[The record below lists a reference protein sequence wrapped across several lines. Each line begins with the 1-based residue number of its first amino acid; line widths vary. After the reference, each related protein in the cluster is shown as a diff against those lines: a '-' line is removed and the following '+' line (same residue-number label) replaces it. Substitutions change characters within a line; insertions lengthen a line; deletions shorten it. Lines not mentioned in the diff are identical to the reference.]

1 MRLKAIKLAGFK
13 SFVDPTT
20 VSLPGKTCAVVGPN
34 GCGKSNIID
43 AVRWVMGESSARQLR
58 GEALTDVIF
67 NGSSARQPT
76 AMASIELL
84 FDNSDGRIG
93 GAYASYGEIAIRR
106 EVARDAQSN
115 YYLNGNRCRRRD
127 VMDIFLGTG
136 FGPRSYSIIEQG
148 MISQMVEAKPEEL
161 RNYLEEAA
169 GISKYRERRR
179 ETENRIKHT
188 VENLDRL
195 NDIRDELDRQLAHL
209 KRQSRNAE
217 KYRKF
222 KEEERGNSAALYT
235 IKLKALETDLAE
247 REKTLSQLDLQNE
260 SNRTEL
266 QRLDTALEKGRAE
279 QSRTTDKFNDTQGK
293 YYKLGTDIAR
303 LEEGMQ
309 FNRERIVQLGQDRK
323 GVVLRQSEALTQLEM
338 DEVEIQSLQERVS
351 AKKPELE
358 AAEVEFERVS
368 SELTT
373 NESSVTELQ
382 RLWDE
387 FSVRANTNDAEIHV
401 QESQVEHLD
410 QVLLRLRARRDEL
423 GTHDPITGSTTSS
436 LSDLAEQVEHV
447 QAMINALAA
456 DFEACI
462 EALRLARDEVAE
474 RERSLEEARNS
485 VQSMRHELASLSA
498 LQQAALGTEGT
509 ETDAWIDGHG
519 LSEAFRLRDG
529 LKVTSGWER
538 AVEAVLG
545 NDLMAVSVDDIT
557 TFTDKVTDLK
567 GGEVTLYQASS
578 DVDDRSIS
586 TLRPLAAYVEDTDAT
601 LGGLLD
607 GILAA
612 ESMEEALLARSGLQP
627 GESVILANGVWFGR
641 DWLRF
646 RQADKS
652 GQGVIE
658 RSHALEVLERD
669 VEDAEAG
676 LAERQEDLTL
686 MKNQVQALE
695 TERDGLQTRQAELS
709 NKLSSVKTDHGVN
722 RVREEEAAAR
732 RTLNKKEQRELE
744 GQIKQESEKLEES
757 RAKLVGLVDEA
768 DRQRE
773 ERDELTSSRDLG
785 IEQLESARVASHSVR
800 ENYHALKLEYQS
812 LESSL
817 QASET
822 ARRRLLTQLEELDQR
837 LQDIDKSLA
846 DNERPLPALKN
857 QLESVLS
864 ERKNVD
870 RELSSV
876 RDRMEVIDVEIAMQ
890 QAQRQDADVRIE
902 ETRRQ
907 LDDLRVDRESVV
919 VKLANVRQQLDQTG
933 ITVEDALVGVAPDVT
948 EEELVTALDLIGRRV
963 DRLGAINLAA
973 IDEFE
978 EQSERKQ
985 YLDTQHADLEEALD
999 TLKSAI
1005 KRIDRETRS
1014 RFKETF
1020 DEVNGHLKIIFPK
1033 VFGGG
1038 HAQLELTGEDL
1049 LDTGIKLMARPP
1061 GKRNAN
1067 VHLLSGGEKAMTAV
1081 ALVFAIFH
1089 LNPSPVCLLDEVD
1102 APLDDA
1108 NVVRFADL
1116 IEEMSSE
1123 VQFVVITH
1131 NKLTMEM
1138 ADHLLGVTMN
1148 EPGVSRLVSVDVEQ
1162 AAEMAVG

>member
-67 NGSSARQPT
+67 NGSSTRQPT

-84 FDNSDGRIG
+84 FDNSDARIG

-106 EVARDAQSN
+106 EVARDAQST

-148 MISQMVEAKPEEL
+148 MISQLVEAKPEEL

-179 ETENRIKHT
+179 ETENRIKRT

-217 KYRKF
+217 KYRQF
-222 KEEERGNSAALYT
+222 REEERGTTAALYS
-235 IKLKALETDLAE
+235 IKLRALEAGLAVHEAKLSDLELESE
-247 REKTLSQLDLQNE
+247 R
-260 SNRTEL
+260 NRTEL
-266 QRLDTALEKGRAE
+266 QSLDTSLEKARAE
-279 QSRTTDKFNDTQGK
+279 QSETTDKFNDTQGK

-303 LEEGMQ
+303 LEEGIQ
-309 FNRERIVQLGQDRK
+309 FNQERISQLSQDRK
-323 GVVLRQSEALTQLEM
+323 GVVVRQAETATQLEM
-338 DEVEIQSLQERVS
+338 DDAEILSLQEGVL
-351 AKKPELE
+351 AKKPEVE
-358 AAEVEFERVS
+358 AVEVDFERVS
-368 SELTT
+368 SELTD
-373 NESSVTELQ
+373 NESSVIELQ
-382 RLWDE
+382 SLWDE
-387 FSVRANTNDAEIHV
+387 FSARASANDAEIHV
-401 QESQVEHLD
+401 QESRVEHLD
-410 QVLLRLRARRDEL
+410 QVLLRLRARRDQL
-423 GTHDPITGSTTSS
+423 YTDHPGSGSEASS
-436 LSDLAEQVEHV
+436 LRDLAEQVEHV
-447 QAMINALAA
+447 QGTVNALAV
-456 DFEACI
+456 DFEACV
-462 EALRLARDEVAE
+462 EALRLARDNVVE
-474 RERSLEEARNS
+474 RERSLEEARIS
-485 VQSMRHELASLSA
+485 VQAMRHELASLSA
-498 LQQAALGTEGT
+498 LQQATLGAEGT
-509 ETDAWIDGHG
+509 ETEAWLVGHG
-519 LSEAFRLRDG
+519 LSEALRIRDG
-529 LKVTSGWER
+529 LKVTAGWER
-538 AVEAVLG
+538 AVEVALG
-545 NDLMAVSVDDIT
+545 TDLMAVSVDDIT
-557 TFTDKVTDLK
+557 TFADGVTDLA
-567 GGEVTLYQASS
+567 GGEVTLYQTSS
-578 DVDDRSIS
+578 ADDH
-586 TLRPLAAYVEDTDAT
+586 LVGELQPLSAHVEDMDAS

-607 GILAA
+607 GIFAA
-612 ESMEEALLARSGLQP
+612 ESLEEAVLARTKLRP

-646 RQADKS
+646 RQVDKS

-658 RSHALEVLERD
+658 RGHALEELEHE
-669 VEDAEAG
+669 VEDAEAR
-676 LAERQEDLTL
+676 LAELQEDLTL

-695 TERDGLQTRQAELS
+695 TERDGLQTRQAEFS
-709 NKLSSVKTDHGVN
+709 NKLSSVKTDHSVN
-722 RVREEEAAAR
+722 RVREEEAVAR

-744 GQIKQESEKLEES
+744 SQIKQESTKLEES
-757 RAKLVGLVDEA
+757 RLNLISLVGEA
-768 DRQRE
+768 DQLRD
-773 ERDELTSSRDLG
+773 ERDELTRSRDRG
-785 IEQLESARVASHSVR
+785 IEQLESARGASNSVR
-800 ENYHALKLEYQS
+800 DYYHTLKLEYQS

-817 QASET
+817 QACEN
-822 ARRRLLTQLEELDQR
+822 ARRRLLTQRGELDQR
-837 LQDIDKSLA
+837 LQDIDNSLS
-846 DNERPLPALKN
+846 DNERPLPTLKK

-864 ERKNVD
+864 ERKNID
-870 RELSSV
+870 GELSSV
-876 RDRMEVIDVEIAMQ
+876 RDRMEVIDGEIAMQ
-890 QAQRQDADVRIE
+890 QAKRQDADTRIE
-902 ETRRQ
+902 ETRRR
-907 LDDLRVDRESVV
+907 LEERRIDREGVV

-933 ITVEDALVGVAPDVT
+933 ITAEDALVAVAPEVT
-948 EEELVTALDLIGRRV
+948 EDELVAALELIGRRI

-973 IDEFE
+973 IEEFE
-978 EQSERKQ
+978 EKSERKQ
-985 YLDTQHADLEEALD
+985 YLDKQHVDLEEALD
-999 TLKSAI
+999 TLNAVI

-1014 RFKETF
+1014 RFKATY
-1020 DEVNGHLKIIFPK
+1020 DEVNGHLKTIFPK

-1049 LDTGIKLMARPP
+1049 LDTGITLMARPP

-1081 ALVFAIFH
+1081 ALVFAIFQ

>member
-67 NGSSARQPT
+67 NGSSTRQPT

-84 FDNSDGRIG
+84 FDNSDARIG

-106 EVARDAQSN
+106 EVARDAQST

-148 MISQMVEAKPEEL
+148 MISQLVEAKPEEL

-179 ETENRIKHT
+179 ETENRIKRT

-217 KYRKF
+217 KYRQF
-222 KEEERGNSAALYT
+222 REEERGTTAALYT
-235 IKLKALETDLAE
+235 IKLRALEAGLAVHEAKLSDLELESE
-247 REKTLSQLDLQNE
+247 R
-260 SNRTEL
+260 NRTEL
-266 QRLDTALEKGRAE
+266 QSLDTSLEKARAE
-279 QSRTTDKFNDTQGK
+279 QSETTDKFNDTQGK

-303 LEEGMQ
+303 LEEGIQ
-309 FNRERIVQLGQDRK
+309 FNQERISQLSQDRK
-323 GVVLRQSEALTQLEM
+323 GVVVRQAETATQLEM
-338 DEVEIQSLQERVS
+338 DDAEILSLQEGVL
-351 AKKPELE
+351 AKKPEIE
-358 AAEVEFERVS
+358 AVEVDFERVS
-368 SELTT
+368 SELTD
-373 NESSVTELQ
+373 NESSVIELQ
-382 RLWDE
+382 SLWDE
-387 FSVRANTNDAEIHV
+387 FSARASANDAEIHV
-401 QESQVEHLD
+401 QESRVEHLD
-410 QVLLRLRARRDEL
+410 QVLLRLRARRDQL
-423 GTHDPITGSTTSS
+423 YTDHPGSGSEASS
-436 LSDLAEQVEHV
+436 LRDLAEQVEHV
-447 QAMINALAA
+447 QGTVNALAV
-456 DFEACI
+456 DFEACV
-462 EALRLARDEVAE
+462 EALRLARDNVVE
-474 RERSLEEARNS
+474 RERSLEEARIS
-485 VQSMRHELASLSA
+485 VQAMRHELASLSA
-498 LQQAALGTEGT
+498 LQQATLGAEGT
-509 ETDAWIDGHG
+509 ETEAWLVGHG
-519 LSEAFRLRDG
+519 LSEALRIRDG
-529 LKVTSGWER
+529 LKVTAGWER
-538 AVEAVLG
+538 AVEVALG
-545 NDLMAVSVDDIT
+545 TDLMAVSVDDIT
-557 TFTDKVTDLK
+557 TFADGVTDLA
-567 GGEVTLYQASS
+567 GGEVTLYQTSS
-578 DVDDRSIS
+578 ADDH
-586 TLRPLAAYVEDTDAT
+586 LVGELQPLSAHVEDMDAS

-607 GILAA
+607 GIFAA
-612 ESMEEALLARSGLQP
+612 ESMEEAVLARTKLRP

-646 RQADKS
+646 RQVDKS

-658 RSHALEVLERD
+658 RGHALEELEHE
-669 VEDAEAG
+669 VEDAEAR
-676 LAERQEDLTL
+676 LAELQEDLTL

-695 TERDGLQTRQAELS
+695 TERDGLQTRQAEFS
-709 NKLSSVKTDHGVN
+709 NKLSSVKTDHSVN
-722 RVREEEAAAR
+722 RVREEEAVAR

-744 GQIKQESEKLEES
+744 SQIKQESTKLEES
-757 RAKLVGLVDEA
+757 RLNLISLVGEA
-768 DRQRE
+768 DQLRD
-773 ERDELTSSRDLG
+773 ERDELTRSRDRG
-785 IEQLESARVASHSVR
+785 IEQLESARGASNSVR
-800 ENYHALKLEYQS
+800 DYYHTLKLEYQS

-817 QASET
+817 QACEN
-822 ARRRLLTQLEELDQR
+822 ARRRLLTQRGELDQR
-837 LQDIDKSLA
+837 LQDIDNSLS
-846 DNERPLPALKN
+846 DNERPLPTLKK

-864 ERKNVD
+864 ERKNID
-870 RELSSV
+870 GELSSV
-876 RDRMEVIDVEIAMQ
+876 RDRMEVIDGEIAMQ
-890 QAQRQDADVRIE
+890 QAKRQDADTRIE
-902 ETRRQ
+902 ETRRR
-907 LDDLRVDRESVV
+907 LEERRIDREGVV

-933 ITVEDALVGVAPDVT
+933 ITAEDALVAVAPEVT
-948 EEELVTALDLIGRRV
+948 EDELVTALELIGRRI

-973 IDEFE
+973 IEEFE
-978 EQSERKQ
+978 EKSERKQ
-985 YLDTQHADLEEALD
+985 YLDKQHVDLEEALD
-999 TLKSAI
+999 TLNAVI

-1014 RFKETF
+1014 RFKATY
-1020 DEVNGHLKIIFPK
+1020 DEVNGHLKTIFPK

-1049 LDTGIKLMARPP
+1049 LDTGITLMARPP

-1081 ALVFAIFH
+1081 ALVFAIFQ

>member
-84 FDNSDGRIG
+84 FDNSDARIG

-106 EVARDAQSN
+106 EVARDAQST
-115 YYLNGNRCRRRD
+115 YYLNGSRCRRRD
-127 VMDIFLGTG
+127 VMDMFLGTG

-148 MISQMVEAKPEEL
+148 MISQLVEAKPEEL

-179 ETENRIKHT
+179 ETENRIKRT

-217 KYRKF
+217 KYRQF
-222 KEEERGNSAALYT
+222 REEEGTTTAALHT
-235 IKLKALETDLAE
+235 IRLRALEAGLAVHEEKLSALELENE
-247 REKTLSQLDLQNE
+247 R
-260 SNRTEL
+260 NRTEL
-266 QRLDTALEKGRAE
+266 QSLDTSLEKARAE
-279 QSRTTDKFNDTQGK
+279 QSETTDTFNDTQGK

-303 LEEGMQ
+303 LEEGIQ
-309 FNRERIVQLGQDRK
+309 FNQERISQLGEDRK
-323 GVVLRQSEALTQLEM
+323 GVVVRQAETTTQLEM
-338 DEVEIQSLQERVS
+338 DDAEIVSLQEGVL

-358 AAEVEFERVS
+358 AVEVDFERVS
-368 SELTT
+368 SELTA
-373 NESSVTELQ
+373 NESSVIELQ
-382 RLWDE
+382 RWWDE
-387 FSVRANTNDAEIHV
+387 FSARASANDAEIHV
-401 QESQVEHLD
+401 QESRVEHLD
-410 QVLLRLRARRDEL
+410 QVLLRLRARRDQL
-423 GTHDPITGSTTSS
+423 DTDLPGSGSEASS
-436 LSDLAEQVEHV
+436 LRDLAEQVEHV
-447 QAMINALAA
+447 QGTVNALAT

-462 EALRLARDEVAE
+462 EALRLARDNVVE
-474 RERSLEEARNS
+474 RERSLEEARIS
-485 VQSMRHELASLSA
+485 VQAMRHELASLSA
-498 LQQAALGTEGT
+498 LQDAARVGEGT
-509 ETDAWIDGHG
+509 ETDEWLVGHG
-519 LSEAFRLRDG
+519 LSEAARIRDD
-529 LKVTSGWER
+529 LKVTAGWER
-538 AVEAVLG
+538 AVEVALG
-545 NDLMAVSVDDIT
+545 TDLMAVSVDDIT
-557 TFTDKVTDLK
+557 TFADKVTDLA

-578 DVDDRSIS
+578 VDDHSIGE
-586 TLRPLAAYVEDTDAT
+586 LRPLAAYVEDTEAS

-607 GILAA
+607 GIFAA
-612 ESMEEALLARSGLQP
+612 ESMEDAVLARTKLRP

-646 RQADKS
+646 RQVEES

-658 RSHALEVLERD
+658 RGHALEVLEHE
-669 VEDAEAG
+669 VEDAEAR
-676 LAERQEDLTL
+676 LAELQEDLTL
-686 MKNQVQALE
+686 MKNQVQSLE

-722 RVREEEAAAR
+722 RVREEEAVAR
-732 RTLNKKEQRELE
+732 RTLNKTEQRELE
-744 GQIKQESEKLEES
+744 SQIKQESTKLEET
-757 RAKLVGLVDEA
+757 RFNLINLVAEA
-768 DRQRE
+768 DQLRD
-773 ERDELTSSRDLG
+773 ERDELTRSRDRG
-785 IEQLESARVASHSVR
+785 IEQLESARGASNSVR
-800 ENYHALKLEYQS
+800 DSYHTLRLEYQS

-817 QASET
+817 QACEN
-822 ARRRLLTQLEELDQR
+822 ARRRLLTQRGELDQR
-837 LQDIDKSLA
+837 LQDIDNSLS
-846 DNERPLPALKN
+846 DNERPLPTLKK
-857 QLESVLS
+857 QLEVVLS
-864 ERKNVD
+864 ERKNID
-870 RELSSV
+870 GELSSV
-876 RDRMEVIDVEIAMQ
+876 RDRMEVIDGEITMQ
-890 QAQRQDADVRIE
+890 QAKRGDTDTRIE
-902 ETRRQ
+902 ETRRR
-907 LDDLRVDRESVV
+907 LEECRIDREGLV
-919 VKLANVRQQLDQTG
+919 VKLENVRQQLDQTG
-933 ITVEDALVGVAPDVT
+933 ITAEDALVAVTPEVT
-948 EEELVTALDLIGRRV
+948 EDELVAALEQIGRRI

-973 IDEFE
+973 IEEFE

-985 YLDTQHADLEEALD
+985 YLDEQHADLEEALD
-999 TLKSAI
+999 TLNAAI

-1014 RFKETF
+1014 RFKATY
-1020 DEVNGHLKIIFPK
+1020 DEVNGHLKTIFPK

-1049 LDTGIKLMARPP
+1049 LDTGITLMARPP

-1081 ALVFAIFH
+1081 ALVFAIFQ

>member
-67 NGSSARQPT
+67 NGSSTRQPT

-84 FDNSDGRIG
+84 FDNSDARIG

-106 EVARDAQSN
+106 EVARDAQST

-148 MISQMVEAKPEEL
+148 MISQLVEAKPEEL

-179 ETENRIKHT
+179 ETENRIKRT

-217 KYRKF
+217 KYRQF
-222 KEEERGNSAALYT
+222 REEERGTTAALYT
-235 IKLKALETDLAE
+235 IKLRALEAGLAVHEAKLSDLELESE
-247 REKTLSQLDLQNE
+247 R
-260 SNRTEL
+260 NRTEL
-266 QRLDTALEKGRAE
+266 QSLDTSLEKARAE
-279 QSRTTDKFNDTQGK
+279 QSETTDKFNDTQGK

-303 LEEGMQ
+303 LEEGIQ
-309 FNRERIVQLGQDRK
+309 FNQERISQLSQDRK
-323 GVVLRQSEALTQLEM
+323 GVVVRQAETATQLEM
-338 DEVEIQSLQERVS
+338 DDAEILSLQEGVL
-351 AKKPELE
+351 AKKPEVE
-358 AAEVEFERVS
+358 AVEVDFERVS
-368 SELTT
+368 SELTD
-373 NESSVTELQ
+373 NESSVIELQ
-382 RLWDE
+382 SLWDE
-387 FSVRANTNDAEIHV
+387 FSARASANDAEIHV
-401 QESQVEHLD
+401 QESRVEHLD
-410 QVLLRLRARRDEL
+410 QVLLRLRARRDQL
-423 GTHDPITGSTTSS
+423 YTDHPGSGSEASS
-436 LSDLAEQVEHV
+436 LRDLAEQVEHV
-447 QAMINALAA
+447 QGTVNALAV
-456 DFEACI
+456 DFEACV
-462 EALRLARDEVAE
+462 EALRLARDNVVE
-474 RERSLEEARNS
+474 RERSLEEARIS
-485 VQSMRHELASLSA
+485 VQAMRHELASLSA
-498 LQQAALGTEGT
+498 LQQATLGAEGT
-509 ETDAWIDGHG
+509 ETEAWLVGHG
-519 LSEAFRLRDG
+519 LSEALRIRDG
-529 LKVTSGWER
+529 LKVTAGWER
-538 AVEAVLG
+538 AVEVALG
-545 NDLMAVSVDDIT
+545 TDLMAVSVDDIT
-557 TFTDKVTDLK
+557 TFADGVTDLA
-567 GGEVTLYQASS
+567 GGEVTLYQTSS
-578 DVDDRSIS
+578 ADDH
-586 TLRPLAAYVEDTDAT
+586 LVGELQPLSAHVEDMDAS

-607 GILAA
+607 GIFAA
-612 ESMEEALLARSGLQP
+612 ESMEEAVLARTKLRP

-646 RQADKS
+646 RQVDKS

-658 RSHALEVLERD
+658 RGHALEELEHE
-669 VEDAEAG
+669 VEDAEAR
-676 LAERQEDLTL
+676 LAELQEDLTL

-695 TERDGLQTRQAELS
+695 TERDGLQTRQAEFS
-709 NKLSSVKTDHGVN
+709 NKLSSVKTDHSVN
-722 RVREEEAAAR
+722 RVREEEAVAR

-744 GQIKQESEKLEES
+744 SQIKQESTKLEES
-757 RAKLVGLVDEA
+757 RLNLISLVGEA
-768 DRQRE
+768 DQLRD
-773 ERDELTSSRDLG
+773 ERDELTRSRDRG
-785 IEQLESARVASHSVR
+785 IEQLESARGASNSVR
-800 ENYHALKLEYQS
+800 DYYHTLKLEYQS

-817 QASET
+817 QACEN
-822 ARRRLLTQLEELDQR
+822 ARRRLLTQRGELDQR
-837 LQDIDKSLA
+837 LQDIDNSLS
-846 DNERPLPALKN
+846 DNERPLPTLKK

-864 ERKNVD
+864 ERKNID
-870 RELSSV
+870 GELSSV
-876 RDRMEVIDVEIAMQ
+876 RDRMEVIDGEIAMQ
-890 QAQRQDADVRIE
+890 QAKRQDADTRIE
-902 ETRRQ
+902 ETRRR
-907 LDDLRVDRESVV
+907 LEERRIDREGVV

-933 ITVEDALVGVAPDVT
+933 ITAEDALVAVAPEVT
-948 EEELVTALDLIGRRV
+948 EDELVAALELIGRRI

-973 IDEFE
+973 IEEFE
-978 EQSERKQ
+978 EKSERKQ
-985 YLDTQHADLEEALD
+985 YLDKQHVDLEEALD
-999 TLKSAI
+999 TLNAVI

-1014 RFKETF
+1014 RFKATY
-1020 DEVNGHLKIIFPK
+1020 DEVNGHLKTIFPK

-1049 LDTGIKLMARPP
+1049 LDTGITLMARPP

-1081 ALVFAIFH
+1081 ALVFAIFQ

>member
-76 AMASIELL
+76 AMASVELL

-303 LEEGMQ
+303 LEEGIQ
-309 FNRERIVQLGQDRK
+309 FNQERISQLSQDRK
-323 GVVLRQSEALTQLEM
+323 GVVVRQAETATQLEM
-338 DEVEIQSLQERVS
+338 DDAEILSLQEGVL
-351 AKKPELE
+351 AKKPEVE
-358 AAEVEFERVS
+358 AVEVDFERVS
-368 SELTT
+368 SELTD
-373 NESSVTELQ
+373 NESSVIELQ
-382 RLWDE
+382 SLWDE
-387 FSVRANTNDAEIHV
+387 FSARASANDAEIHV
-401 QESQVEHLD
+401 QESRVEHLD
-410 QVLLRLRARRDEL
+410 QVLLRLRARRDQL
-423 GTHDPITGSTTSS
+423 YTDHPGSGSEASS
-436 LSDLAEQVEHV
+436 LRDLAEQVEHV
-447 QAMINALAA
+447 QGTVNALAV
-456 DFEACI
+456 DFEACV
-462 EALRLARDEVAE
+462 EALRLARDNVVE
-474 RERSLEEARNS
+474 RERSLEEARIS
-485 VQSMRHELASLSA
+485 VQAMRHELASLSA
-498 LQQAALGTEGT
+498 LQQATLGAEGT
-509 ETDAWIDGHG
+509 ETEAWLVGHG
-519 LSEAFRLRDG
+519 LSEALRIRDG
-529 LKVTSGWER
+529 LKVTAGWER
-538 AVEAVLG
+538 AVEVALG
-545 NDLMAVSVDDIT
+545 TDLMAVSVDDIT
-557 TFTDKVTDLK
+557 TFADGVTDLA
-567 GGEVTLYQASS
+567 GGEVTLYQTSS
-578 DVDDRSIS
+578 ADDH
-586 TLRPLAAYVEDTDAT
+586 LVGELQPLSAYVEDMDAS

-607 GILAA
+607 GIFAA
-612 ESMEEALLARSGLQP
+612 ESMEEAVLARTKLRP

-646 RQADKS
+646 RQVDKS

-658 RSHALEVLERD
+658 RGHALEELEHE
-669 VEDAEAG
+669 VEDAEAR
-676 LAERQEDLTL
+676 LAELQEDLTL

-695 TERDGLQTRQAELS
+695 TERDGLQTRQAEFS
-709 NKLSSVKTDHGVN
+709 NKLSSVKTDHSVN
-722 RVREEEAAAR
+722 RVREEEAVAR

-744 GQIKQESEKLEES
+744 SQIKQESTKLEES
-757 RAKLVGLVDEA
+757 RLNLISLVGEA
-768 DRQRE
+768 DQLRD
-773 ERDELTSSRDLG
+773 ERDELTRSRDRG
-785 IEQLESARVASHSVR
+785 IEQLESARGASNSVR
-800 ENYHALKLEYQS
+800 DYYHTLKLEYQS

-817 QASET
+817 QACEN
-822 ARRRLLTQLEELDQR
+822 ARRRLLTQRGELDQR
-837 LQDIDKSLA
+837 LQDIDNSLS
-846 DNERPLPALKN
+846 DNERPLPTLKK

-864 ERKNVD
+864 ERKNID
-870 RELSSV
+870 GELSSV
-876 RDRMEVIDVEIAMQ
+876 RDRMEVIDGEIAMQ
-890 QAQRQDADVRIE
+890 QAKRQDADTRIE
-902 ETRRQ
+902 ETRRR
-907 LDDLRVDRESVV
+907 LEERRIDREGVV

-933 ITVEDALVGVAPDVT
+933 ITAEDALVAVAPEVT
-948 EEELVTALDLIGRRV
+948 EDELVAALELIGRRI

-973 IDEFE
+973 IEEFE
-978 EQSERKQ
+978 EKSERKQ
-985 YLDTQHADLEEALD
+985 YLDKQHVDLEEALD
-999 TLKSAI
+999 TLNAVI

-1014 RFKETF
+1014 RFKATY
-1020 DEVNGHLKIIFPK
+1020 DEVNGHLKTIFPK

-1049 LDTGIKLMARPP
+1049 LDTGITLMARPP

-1081 ALVFAIFH
+1081 ALVFAIFQ

>member
-67 NGSSARQPT
+67 NGSSTRQPT
-76 AMASIELL
+76 AMASVELL
-84 FDNSDGRIG
+84 FDNSDARIG

-106 EVARDAQSN
+106 EVARDAQSA

-148 MISQMVEAKPEEL
+148 MISQLVEAKPEEL

-217 KYRKF
+217 KYRQF
-222 KEEERGNSAALYT
+222 REEERGTTAALYT
-235 IKLKALETDLAE
+235 IKLRALEAGLAVREEKLSELELENE
-247 REKTLSQLDLQNE
+247 R
-260 SNRTEL
+260 NRTEL
-266 QRLDTALEKGRAE
+266 QSLDTSLEKARAE
-279 QSRTTDKFNDTQGK
+279 QSETTDKFNDTQGK
-293 YYKLGTDIAR
+293 YYKLGADIAR
-303 LEEGMQ
+303 LEEGIQ
-309 FNRERIVQLGQDRK
+309 FNQERIAQLGQDRK
-323 GVVLRQSEALTQLEM
+323 GVVVRQAETATQLEM
-338 DEVEIQSLQERVS
+338 DDAEILSLQEGVL
-351 AKKPELE
+351 AKKPEVE
-358 AAEVEFERVS
+358 AVEVDFERVS
-368 SELTT
+368 SELTA
-373 NESSVTELQ
+373 NESSVIELQ
-382 RLWDE
+382 RSWDE
-387 FSVRANTNDAEIHV
+387 FSARASANDAEIHV
-401 QESQVEHLD
+401 QESRVEHLD
-410 QVLLRLRARRDEL
+410 QVLLRLRARRDQL
-423 GTHDPITGSTTSS
+423 DTDHPGSGSEAFS
-436 LSDLAEQVEHV
+436 LRDLAEQVEHV
-447 QAMINALAA
+447 QGTVNALAA

-462 EALRLARDEVAE
+462 EALRLARDNVVE
-474 RERSLEEARNS
+474 RERSLEEARIS
-485 VQSMRHELASLSA
+485 VQAMRHELASLSA
-498 LQQAALGTEGT
+498 LQQATLGGEGT
-509 ETDAWIDGHG
+509 ETDAWLVGHG
-519 LSEAFRLRDG
+519 LSEALRIRDG
-529 LKVTSGWER
+529 LKVTAGWER
-538 AVEAVLG
+538 AVEVALG
-545 NDLMAVSVDDIT
+545 KDLMAVGVDDIT
-557 TFTDKVTDLK
+557 TFADKVTDLA

-578 DVDDRSIS
+578 TDDHSVDE
-586 TLRPLAAYVEDTDAT
+586 LRPLSAYVEDVDAS

-607 GILAA
+607 GIFAA
-612 ESMEEALLARSGLQP
+612 ESMEEAVAARTKLRP

-646 RQADKS
+646 RQVDKS

-658 RSHALEVLERD
+658 RGRALEVLERE
-669 VEDAEAG
+669 VEDAEAR
-676 LAERQEDLTL
+676 LAELQEDLTL
-686 MKNQVQALE
+686 MKNQVQTFE
-695 TERDGLQTRQAELS
+695 TERDGLQTRQAEFS

-722 RVREEEAAAR
+722 RVREEEAVAR

-744 GQIKQESEKLEES
+744 SQIKQESAKLEES
-757 RAKLVGLVDEA
+757 RFNLISLVAEA
-768 DRQRE
+768 DQLRD
-773 ERDELTSSRDLG
+773 ERDELTRSRDRG
-785 IEQLESARVASHSVR
+785 IEQLESARGASNSVR
-800 ENYHALKLEYQS
+800 DYYHTLKLEYQS

-817 QASET
+817 QACEN
-822 ARRRLLTQLEELDQR
+822 ARRRLMTQRGELDQR
-837 LQDIDKSLA
+837 LQDIDNSLS
-846 DNERPLPALKN
+846 DNERPLPTFKT

-864 ERKNVD
+864 ERKNID
-870 RELSSV
+870 GELSSV
-876 RDRMEVIDVEIAMQ
+876 RDRMEVIDGEITMQ
-890 QAQRQDADVRIE
+890 QAKRQDADTRIE
-902 ETRRQ
+902 ETRRR
-907 LDDLRVDRESVV
+907 LEERRIDREGVV

-933 ITVEDALVGVAPDVT
+933 MTAEDALGAVAPEVT
-948 EEELVTALDLIGRRV
+948 EDELVATLELIGRRV

-973 IDEFE
+973 IEEFE

-985 YLDTQHADLEEALD
+985 YLDKQHADLEEALD
-999 TLKSAI
+999 TLNAAI

-1014 RFKETF
+1014 RFKATY
-1020 DEVNGHLKIIFPK
+1020 DEVNGHLKTIFPK

-1049 LDTGIKLMARPP
+1049 LDTGITLMARPP

-1067 VHLLSGGEKAMTAV
+1067 IHLLSGGEKAMTAV
-1081 ALVFAIFH
+1081 ALVFAIFQ

>member
-67 NGSSARQPT
+67 NGSSTRQPT

-84 FDNSDGRIG
+84 FDNSDARIG

-106 EVARDAQSN
+106 EVARDAQST

-148 MISQMVEAKPEEL
+148 MISQLVEAKPEEL

-179 ETENRIKHT
+179 ETENRIKRT

-217 KYRKF
+217 KYRQF
-222 KEEERGNSAALYT
+222 REEERGTTAALYT
-235 IKLKALETDLAE
+235 IKLRALEAGLAVHEAKLSDLELESE
-247 REKTLSQLDLQNE
+247 R
-260 SNRTEL
+260 NRTEL
-266 QRLDTALEKGRAE
+266 QSLDTSLEKARAE
-279 QSRTTDKFNDTQGK
+279 QSETTDKFNDTQGK

-303 LEEGMQ
+303 LEEGIQ
-309 FNRERIVQLGQDRK
+309 FNQERISQLSQDRK
-323 GVVLRQSEALTQLEM
+323 GVVVRQAETATQLEM
-338 DEVEIQSLQERVS
+338 DDAEILSLQEGVL
-351 AKKPELE
+351 AKKPEVE
-358 AAEVEFERVS
+358 AVEVDFERVS
-368 SELTT
+368 SELTD
-373 NESSVTELQ
+373 NESSVIELQ
-382 RLWDE
+382 SLWDE
-387 FSVRANTNDAEIHV
+387 FSARASANDAEIHV
-401 QESQVEHLD
+401 QESRVEHLD
-410 QVLLRLRARRDEL
+410 QVLLRLRARRDQL
-423 GTHDPITGSTTSS
+423 YTDHPGSGSEASS
-436 LSDLAEQVEHV
+436 LRDLAEQVEHV
-447 QAMINALAA
+447 QGTVNALAV
-456 DFEACI
+456 DFEACV
-462 EALRLARDEVAE
+462 EALRLARDNVVE
-474 RERSLEEARNS
+474 RERSLEEARIS
-485 VQSMRHELASLSA
+485 VQAMRHELASLSA
-498 LQQAALGTEGT
+498 LQQATLGAEGT
-509 ETDAWIDGHG
+509 ETEAWLVGHG
-519 LSEAFRLRDG
+519 LSEALRIRDG
-529 LKVTSGWER
+529 LKVTAGWER
-538 AVEAVLG
+538 AVEVALG
-545 NDLMAVSVDDIT
+545 TDLMAVSVDDIT
-557 TFTDKVTDLK
+557 TFADGVTDLA
-567 GGEVTLYQASS
+567 GGEVTLYQTSS
-578 DVDDRSIS
+578 ADDH
-586 TLRPLAAYVEDTDAT
+586 LVGELQPLSAHVEDMDAS

-607 GILAA
+607 GIFAA
-612 ESMEEALLARSGLQP
+612 ESMEEAVLARTKLRP

-646 RQADKS
+646 RQVDKS

-658 RSHALEVLERD
+658 RGHALEELEHE
-669 VEDAEAG
+669 VEDAEAR
-676 LAERQEDLTL
+676 LAELQEDLTL

-695 TERDGLQTRQAELS
+695 TERDGLQTRQAEFS
-709 NKLSSVKTDHGVN
+709 NKLSSVKTDHSVN
-722 RVREEEAAAR
+722 RVREEEAVAR

-744 GQIKQESEKLEES
+744 SQIKQESTKLEES
-757 RAKLVGLVDEA
+757 RLNLISLVGEA
-768 DRQRE
+768 DQLRD
-773 ERDELTSSRDLG
+773 ERDELTRSRDRG
-785 IEQLESARVASHSVR
+785 IEQLESARGASNSVR
-800 ENYHALKLEYQS
+800 DYYHTLKLEYQS

-817 QASET
+817 QACEN
-822 ARRRLLTQLEELDQR
+822 ARRRLLTQRGELDQR
-837 LQDIDKSLA
+837 LQDIDNSLS
-846 DNERPLPALKN
+846 DNERPLPTLKK

-864 ERKNVD
+864 ERKNID
-870 RELSSV
+870 GELSSV
-876 RDRMEVIDVEIAMQ
+876 RDRMEVIDGEIAVQ
-890 QAQRQDADVRIE
+890 QAKRQDADTRIE
-902 ETRRQ
+902 ETRRR
-907 LDDLRVDRESVV
+907 LEERRIDREGVV

-933 ITVEDALVGVAPDVT
+933 ITAEDALVAVAPEVT
-948 EEELVTALDLIGRRV
+948 EDELVAALELIGRRI

-973 IDEFE
+973 IEEFE
-978 EQSERKQ
+978 EKSERKQ
-985 YLDTQHADLEEALD
+985 YLDKQHVDLEEALD
-999 TLKSAI
+999 TLNAVI

-1014 RFKETF
+1014 RFKATY
-1020 DEVNGHLKIIFPK
+1020 DEVNGHLKTIFPK

-1049 LDTGIKLMARPP
+1049 LDTGITLMARPP

-1081 ALVFAIFH
+1081 ALVFAIFQ

>member
-67 NGSSARQPT
+67 SGSSARQPT

-84 FDNSDGRIG
+84 FDNSDARIG
-93 GAYASYGEIAIRR
+93 GVYASYGEIAVRR
-106 EVARDAQSN
+106 EVARDAQST
-115 YYLNGNRCRRRD
+115 YYLNGSRCRRRD

-148 MISQMVEAKPEEL
+148 MISEMVEAKPEEL
-161 RNYLEEAA
+161 RGYIEEAA

-188 VENLDRL
+188 VENLERL

-222 KEEERGNSAALYT
+222 KEEERDTTAALYT
-235 IKLKALETDLAE
+235 IRVRALEAE
-247 REKTLSQLDLQNE
+247 LVESEQRLSKLDLENE
-260 SNRTEL
+260 RDKTEL
-266 QRLDTALEKGRAE
+266 QSLDTSLEKARKE
-279 QSRTTDKFNDTQGK
+279 QSETTDIFTDTQGN

-303 LEEGMQ
+303 LEEGIQ
-309 FNRERIVQLGQDRK
+309 FNQERILQLGEDRK
-323 GVVLRQSEALTQLEM
+323 GVVFRQSETATQLEM
-338 DEVEIQSLQERVS
+338 DDAEILSLQERIS
-351 AKKPELE
+351 SKKPELE
-358 AAEVEFERVS
+358 MAEIEFERAAAEL
-368 SELTT
+368 SEKEGSLADQ
-373 NESSVTELQ
+373 Q

-387 FSVRANTNDAEIHV
+387 FSVRANANDAEIHV
-401 QESQVEHLD
+401 HESRVEHLG
-410 QVLLRLRARRDEL
+410 QVLLRLRSRRDQLDIDDLPSGSESTDLRDL
-423 GTHDPITGSTTSS
+423 G
-436 LSDLAEQVEHV
+436 EQVEHV
-447 QAMINALAA
+447 QGTVDALAA
-456 DFEACI
+456 DFDTCI
-462 EALRLARDEVAE
+462 DALGRARDSVVE
-474 RERSLEEARNS
+474 RERLLENARAAF
-485 VQSMRHELASLSA
+485 QALRHDLASLSA
-498 LQQAALGTEGT
+498 LHDASLGSEGT
-509 ETDAWIDGHG
+509 GADAWVVGQG
-519 LSEAFRLRDG
+519 LSEASRIRDG
-529 LKVTSGWER
+529 LTVTAGWER
-538 AVEAVLG
+538 AVEVVLG
-545 NDLMAVSVDDIT
+545 TDLMAIRVDDIT
-557 TFTDKVTDLK
+557 RFTNKVTELE
-567 GGEVTLYQASS
+567 GGQVTLYHPLTTDDGSVS
-578 DVDDRSIS
+578 D
-586 TLRPLAAYVEDTDAT
+586 LRPLAEHVDDKDAG

-607 GILAA
+607 GIFAA
-612 ESMEEALLARSGLQP
+612 ETMEEALAVRTKLRR
-627 GESVILANGVWFGR
+627 GESVILPSGVWLGR

-646 RQADKS
+646 QQIDKS
-652 GQGVIE
+652 GQGVLE
-658 RSHALEVLERD
+658 RSHALNELEHE

-676 LAERQEDLTL
+676 LAELQEDLSST
-686 MKNQVQALE
+686 KDQVQALE
-695 TERDGLQTRQAELS
+695 AERDSLQTRRTDLS
-709 NKLSSVKTDHGVN
+709 AKLSTIKTDHGVN
-722 RVREEEAAAR
+722 QVREEEAEAR
-732 RTLNKKEQRELE
+732 RSHRKKERKELE
-744 GQIKQESEKLEES
+744 EQVAQETTKLEES
-757 RAKLVGLVDEA
+757 RTKLITLVAEA
-768 DRQRE
+768 DRLRD
-773 ERDELTSSRDLG
+773 ERDELTKSRDGG
-785 IEQLESARVASHSVR
+785 IEQLESIRAASRSVG
-800 ENYHALKLEYQS
+800 EHYHALKLEYQS
-812 LESSL
+812 LDSSL
-817 QASET
+817 QASEN
-822 ARRRLLTQLEELDQR
+822 ARRRLLMQRGELDER
-837 LQDIDKSLA
+837 LDDIDKGLS
-846 DNERPLPALKN
+846 DNDRPLPTLKK

-864 ERKNVD
+864 ERRNVD
-870 RELSSV
+870 DELNSV
-876 RDRMEVIDVEIAMQ
+876 RDRMEVLDVDITRQ
-890 QAQRQDADVRIE
+890 QAMREEVGARIE
-902 ETRRQ
+902 ETRSR
-907 LDDLRVDRESVV
+907 LEELRIEREGVV
-919 VKLANVRQQLDQTG
+919 VKLANVREQLEQTG
-933 ITVEDALVGVAPDVT
+933 INAEEALARVDPEET
-948 EEELVTALDLIGRRV
+948 EEELGTTLELIGRRI

-973 IDEFE
+973 IEEFE

-985 YLDTQHADLEEALD
+985 YLDQQHADLEEALD
-999 TLKSAI
+999 TLNAAI

-1014 RFKETF
+1014 RFKATF
-1020 DEVNGHLKIIFPK
+1020 DEVNGHLKTIFPK

-1049 LDTGIKLMARPP
+1049 LDTGIRLMARPP

-1081 ALVFAIFH
+1081 ALVFAIFQ

>member
-67 NGSSARQPT
+67 NGSSTRQPT

-84 FDNSDGRIG
+84 FDNSDARIG

-106 EVARDAQSN
+106 EVARDAQST

-148 MISQMVEAKPEEL
+148 MISQLVEAKPEEL
-161 RNYLEEAA
+161 RSYLEEAA

-179 ETENRIKHT
+179 ETENRIKRT

-217 KYRKF
+217 KYRQF
-222 KEEERGNSAALYT
+222 REEERGTTAALYT
-235 IKLKALETDLAE
+235 IKLRALEAGLAVHEAKLSDLELESE
-247 REKTLSQLDLQNE
+247 R
-260 SNRTEL
+260 NRTEL
-266 QRLDTALEKGRAE
+266 QSLDTSLEKARAE
-279 QSRTTDKFNDTQGK
+279 QSETTDKFNDTQGK

-303 LEEGMQ
+303 LEEGIQ
-309 FNRERIVQLGQDRK
+309 FNQERISQLSQDRK
-323 GVVLRQSEALTQLEM
+323 GVVVRQAETATQLEM
-338 DEVEIQSLQERVS
+338 DDAEILSLQEGVL
-351 AKKPELE
+351 AKKPEVE
-358 AAEVEFERVS
+358 AVEVDFERVS
-368 SELTT
+368 SELTD
-373 NESSVTELQ
+373 NESSVIELQ
-382 RLWDE
+382 SLWDE
-387 FSVRANTNDAEIHV
+387 FSARASANDAEIHV
-401 QESQVEHLD
+401 QESRVEHLD
-410 QVLLRLRARRDEL
+410 QVLLRLRARRDQL
-423 GTHDPITGSTTSS
+423 DTDHPGSGSEASS
-436 LSDLAEQVEHV
+436 LRDLAEQVEHV
-447 QAMINALAA
+447 QGTVNALAA
-456 DFEACI
+456 DFEACV
-462 EALRLARDEVAE
+462 EALRLARDNVVE
-474 RERSLEEARNS
+474 RERSLEEARIS
-485 VQSMRHELASLSA
+485 VQAMRHELASLSA
-498 LQQAALGTEGT
+498 LQQATLGAEGT
-509 ETDAWIDGHG
+509 ETEAWLVGHG
-519 LSEAFRLRDG
+519 LSEALRIRDG
-529 LKVTSGWER
+529 LKVAAGWER
-538 AVEAVLG
+538 AVEVALG
-545 NDLMAVSVDDIT
+545 TDLMAVSVDDIT
-557 TFTDKVTDLK
+557 TFADGVTDLA
-567 GGEVTLYQASS
+567 GGEVTLYQTSS
-578 DVDDRSIS
+578 ADDH
-586 TLRPLAAYVEDTDAT
+586 LVGELQPLSAHVEDMDAS

-607 GILAA
+607 GIFAA
-612 ESMEEALLARSGLQP
+612 ESMEEAVLARTKLRP

-646 RQADKS
+646 RQVDKS

-658 RSHALEVLERD
+658 RGHALEVLEHE
-669 VEDAEAG
+669 VEDAEAR
-676 LAERQEDLTL
+676 LAELQEDLTL
-686 MKNQVQALE
+686 MKNQVQSLE

-722 RVREEEAAAR
+722 RVREEEAVAR

-744 GQIKQESEKLEES
+744 SQIKQESTKLEET
-757 RAKLVGLVDEA
+757 RFNLINLVAEA
-768 DRQRE
+768 DQLRD
-773 ERDELTSSRDLG
+773 ERDELTKSRDRG
-785 IEQLESARVASHSVR
+785 IEQLESARGASNSVR
-800 ENYHALKLEYQS
+800 DCYHTLRLEYQS

-817 QASET
+817 QACEN
-822 ARRRLLTQLEELDQR
+822 ARRRLLTQRGELDQR
-837 LQDIDKSLA
+837 LQDIDNSLS
-846 DNERPLPALKN
+846 DNERPLPTLKK
-857 QLESVLS
+857 QLEVVLS
-864 ERKNVD
+864 ERKNID
-870 RELSSV
+870 GELSSV
-876 RDRMEVIDVEIAMQ
+876 RDRMEVIDGEITMQ
-890 QAQRQDADVRIE
+890 QAKRGDTDTRIE
-902 ETRRQ
+902 ETRRR
-907 LDDLRVDRESVV
+907 LEECRIDREGLV
-919 VKLANVRQQLDQTG
+919 VKLENVRQQLDQTG
-933 ITVEDALVGVAPDVT
+933 ITAEDALVAVTPEVT
-948 EEELVTALDLIGRRV
+948 EDELVAALEQIGRRI

-973 IDEFE
+973 IEEFE

-985 YLDTQHADLEEALD
+985 YLDKQHADLEEALD
-999 TLKSAI
+999 TLNAAI

-1014 RFKETF
+1014 RFKATY
-1020 DEVNGHLKIIFPK
+1020 DEVNGHLKTIFPK

-1049 LDTGIKLMARPP
+1049 LDTGITLMARPP

-1081 ALVFAIFH
+1081 ALVFAIFQ

>member
-20 VSLPGKTCAVVGPN
+20 VSFPGKTCAVVGPN

-67 NGSSARQPT
+67 NGSSTRQPT

-84 FDNSDGRIG
+84 FDNSDARIG

-106 EVARDAQSN
+106 EVARDAQSA

-148 MISQMVEAKPEEL
+148 MISQLVEAKPEEL

-217 KYRKF
+217 KYRQF
-222 KEEERGNSAALYT
+222 REEERGTTAALYT
-235 IKLKALETDLAE
+235 IKLRALEAGLAVHEEKLSELELENE
-247 REKTLSQLDLQNE
+247 R
-260 SNRTEL
+260 NRTEL
-266 QRLDTALEKGRAE
+266 QSLDTSLEKARAE
-279 QSRTTDKFNDTQGK
+279 QSETTDKFNDTQGK
-293 YYKLGTDIAR
+293 YYKLGADIAR
-303 LEEGMQ
+303 LEEGIQ
-309 FNRERIVQLGQDRK
+309 FNQERITQLGHDRK
-323 GVVLRQSEALTQLEM
+323 GVVVRQAETATQLEM
-338 DEVEIQSLQERVS
+338 DDAEILSLQEGVL
-351 AKKPELE
+351 AKKPEVE
-358 AAEVEFERVS
+358 AVEVDFERVS
-368 SELTT
+368 SELTA
-373 NESSVTELQ
+373 NESSVIELQ
-382 RLWDE
+382 RSWDE
-387 FSVRANTNDAEIHV
+387 FSARASANDAEIHV
-401 QESQVEHLD
+401 QENRVEHLD
-410 QVLLRLRARRDEL
+410 QVLLRLRARRDQL
-423 GTHDPITGSTTSS
+423 DTDLPGSGSEAFS
-436 LSDLAEQVEHV
+436 LRDLAEQVEHV
-447 QAMINALAA
+447 QGTVNALAA

-462 EALRLARDEVAE
+462 EALRLARDNVVE
-474 RERSLEEARNS
+474 RERSLEEARIS
-485 VQSMRHELASLSA
+485 VQAMRHELASLSA
-498 LQQAALGTEGT
+498 LQQATLGGEGT
-509 ETDAWIDGHG
+509 ETDAWLVGHG
-519 LSEAFRLRDG
+519 LSEALRIRDG
-529 LKVTSGWER
+529 LKVTAGWER
-538 AVEAVLG
+538 AVEVALG
-545 NDLMAVSVDDIT
+545 KDLMAVGVDDIT
-557 TFTDKVTDLK
+557 TFADKVTDLA

-578 DVDDRSIS
+578 TDDHSVDE
-586 TLRPLAAYVEDTDAT
+586 LRPLSAYVEDVDAS

-607 GILAA
+607 GIFAA
-612 ESMEEALLARSGLQP
+612 ESMEEAVAARTKLRP

-646 RQADKS
+646 RQVDKS

-658 RSHALEVLERD
+658 RGRALEVLERE
-669 VEDAEAG
+669 VEDAEAR
-676 LAERQEDLTL
+676 LAELQEDLTL

-695 TERDGLQTRQAELS
+695 TERDGLQTRQAEFS

-722 RVREEEAAAR
+722 RVREEEAVAR

-744 GQIKQESEKLEES
+744 NQIKQESTKLEES
-757 RAKLVGLVDEA
+757 RFNLISLVAEA
-768 DRQRE
+768 DQLRD
-773 ERDELTSSRDLG
+773 ERDELTRSRDRG
-785 IEQLESARVASHSVR
+785 IEQLESARGASNSVR
-800 ENYHALKLEYQS
+800 DYYHTLKLEYQS

-817 QASET
+817 QACEN
-822 ARRRLLTQLEELDQR
+822 ARRRLMTQRGELDQR
-837 LQDIDKSLA
+837 LQDIDNSLS
-846 DNERPLPALKN
+846 DNERPLPTFKK

-864 ERKNVD
+864 ERKNID
-870 RELSSV
+870 GELSSV
-876 RDRMEVIDVEIAMQ
+876 RDRMGVIDGEITMQ
-890 QAQRQDADVRIE
+890 QAKRQDADTRIE
-902 ETRRQ
+902 ETRRR
-907 LDDLRVDRESVV
+907 LEERRIDREGVV

-933 ITVEDALVGVAPDVT
+933 MTAEDALVAVALEDT
-948 EEELVTALDLIGRRV
+948 EDELVATLELIGRRV

-973 IDEFE
+973 IEEFE

-985 YLDTQHADLEEALD
+985 YLDKQHADLEEALD
-999 TLKSAI
+999 TLNAAI

-1014 RFKETF
+1014 RFKATY
-1020 DEVNGHLKIIFPK
+1020 DEVNRHLKTIFPK

-1049 LDTGIKLMARPP
+1049 LDTGITLMARPP

-1067 VHLLSGGEKAMTAV
+1067 IHLLSGGEKAMTAV
-1081 ALVFAIFH
+1081 ALVFAIFQ

>member
-67 NGSSARQPT
+67 NGSSTRQPT

-84 FDNSDGRIG
+84 FDNSDARIG

-106 EVARDAQSN
+106 EVARDAQST

-148 MISQMVEAKPEEL
+148 MISQLVEAKPEEL

-179 ETENRIKHT
+179 ETENRIKRT

-217 KYRKF
+217 KYRQF
-222 KEEERGNSAALYT
+222 REEERGTTAALYT
-235 IKLKALETDLAE
+235 IKLRALEAGLAVHEAKLSDLELESE
-247 REKTLSQLDLQNE
+247 R
-260 SNRTEL
+260 NRTEL
-266 QRLDTALEKGRAE
+266 QSLDTSLEKARAE
-279 QSRTTDKFNDTQGK
+279 QSETTDKFNDTQGK

-303 LEEGMQ
+303 LEEGIQ
-309 FNRERIVQLGQDRK
+309 FNQERISQLSQDRK
-323 GVVLRQSEALTQLEM
+323 GVVVRQAETATQLEM
-338 DEVEIQSLQERVS
+338 DDAEILSLQEGVL
-351 AKKPELE
+351 AKKPEVE
-358 AAEVEFERVS
+358 AVEVDFERVS
-368 SELTT
+368 SELTD
-373 NESSVTELQ
+373 NESSVIELQ
-382 RLWDE
+382 SLWDE
-387 FSVRANTNDAEIHV
+387 FSARASANDAEIHV
-401 QESQVEHLD
+401 QESRVEHLD
-410 QVLLRLRARRDEL
+410 QVLLRLRARRDQL
-423 GTHDPITGSTTSS
+423 DTDHPGSGSEAFS
-436 LSDLAEQVEHV
+436 LRDLAEQVEHV
-447 QAMINALAA
+447 QGTVNALAA

-462 EALRLARDEVAE
+462 EALRLARDNVVE
-474 RERSLEEARNS
+474 RERSLEEARIS
-485 VQSMRHELASLSA
+485 VQAMRHELASLSA
-498 LQQAALGTEGT
+498 LQQATLGGEGT
-509 ETDAWIDGHG
+509 ETDAWLVGHG
-519 LSEAFRLRDG
+519 LSEALRIRDG
-529 LKVTSGWER
+529 LKVTAGWER
-538 AVEAVLG
+538 AVEVALG
-545 NDLMAVSVDDIT
+545 KDLMAVGVDDIT
-557 TFTDKVTDLK
+557 TFADKVTDLA

-578 DVDDRSIS
+578 TDDHSVDE
-586 TLRPLAAYVEDTDAT
+586 LRPLSAYVEDVDAS

-607 GILAA
+607 GIFAA
-612 ESMEEALLARSGLQP
+612 ESMEEAVAARTKLRP

-646 RQADKS
+646 RQVDKS

-658 RSHALEVLERD
+658 RGRALEVLERE
-669 VEDAEAG
+669 VEDAEAR
-676 LAERQEDLTL
+676 LAELQEDLTL
-686 MKNQVQALE
+686 MKNQVQTYE
-695 TERDGLQTRQAELS
+695 TERDGLQTRQAEFS

-722 RVREEEAAAR
+722 RVREEEAVAR

-744 GQIKQESEKLEES
+744 SQIKQESAKLEES
-757 RAKLVGLVDEA
+757 RFNLISLVAEA
-768 DRQRE
+768 DQLRD
-773 ERDELTSSRDLG
+773 ERDELTRSRDRG
-785 IEQLESARVASHSVR
+785 IEQLESARGASNSVR
-800 ENYHALKLEYQS
+800 DYYHTLKLEYQS

-817 QASET
+817 QACEN
-822 ARRRLLTQLEELDQR
+822 ARRRLMTQRGELDQR
-837 LQDIDKSLA
+837 LQDIDNSLS
-846 DNERPLPALKN
+846 DNERPLPTFKK

-864 ERKNVD
+864 ERKNID
-870 RELSSV
+870 GELSSV
-876 RDRMEVIDVEIAMQ
+876 RDRMDIIDGEITMQ
-890 QAQRQDADVRIE
+890 QAKRQDADTRIE
-902 ETRRQ
+902 ETRRR
-907 LDDLRVDRESVV
+907 LEERRIDREGVV

-933 ITVEDALVGVAPDVT
+933 MTAEDALGAVAPEAT
-948 EEELVTALDLIGRRV
+948 EDELVATLELIGRRV

-973 IDEFE
+973 IEEFE

-985 YLDTQHADLEEALD
+985 YLDKQHADLEEALD
-999 TLKSAI
+999 TLNAAI

-1014 RFKETF
+1014 RFKATY
-1020 DEVNGHLKIIFPK
+1020 DEVNGHLKTIFPK

-1049 LDTGIKLMARPP
+1049 LDTGITLMARPP

-1067 VHLLSGGEKAMTAV
+1067 IHLLSGGEKAMTAV
-1081 ALVFAIFH
+1081 ALVFAIFQ

>member
-20 VSLPGKTCAVVGPN
+20 VSLPGKTCAVVCPN

-67 NGSSARQPT
+67 NGSSTRQPT

-84 FDNSDGRIG
+84 FDNSDARIG

-106 EVARDAQSN
+106 EVARDAQST

-148 MISQMVEAKPEEL
+148 MISQLVEAKPEEL

-179 ETENRIKHT
+179 ETENRIKRT

-217 KYRKF
+217 KYRQF
-222 KEEERGNSAALYT
+222 REEERGTTAALYT
-235 IKLKALETDLAE
+235 IKLRALEAGLAVHEAKLSDLELESE
-247 REKTLSQLDLQNE
+247 R
-260 SNRTEL
+260 NRTEL
-266 QRLDTALEKGRAE
+266 QSLDTSLEKARAE
-279 QSRTTDKFNDTQGK
+279 QSETTDKFNDTQGK

-303 LEEGMQ
+303 LEEGIQ
-309 FNRERIVQLGQDRK
+309 FNQERISQLSQDRK
-323 GVVLRQSEALTQLEM
+323 GVVVRQAETATQLEM
-338 DEVEIQSLQERVS
+338 DDAEILSLQEGVL
-351 AKKPELE
+351 AKKPEVE
-358 AAEVEFERVS
+358 AVEVDFERVS
-368 SELTT
+368 SELTD
-373 NESSVTELQ
+373 NESSVIELQ
-382 RLWDE
+382 SLWDE
-387 FSVRANTNDAEIHV
+387 FSARASANDAEIHV
-401 QESQVEHLD
+401 QESRVEHLD
-410 QVLLRLRARRDEL
+410 QVLLRLRARRDQL
-423 GTHDPITGSTTSS
+423 YTDHPGSGSEASS
-436 LSDLAEQVEHV
+436 LRDLAEQVEHV
-447 QAMINALAA
+447 QGTVNALAV
-456 DFEACI
+456 DFEACV
-462 EALRLARDEVAE
+462 EALRLARDNVVE
-474 RERSLEEARNS
+474 RERSLEEARIS
-485 VQSMRHELASLSA
+485 VQAMRHELASLSA
-498 LQQAALGTEGT
+498 LQQATLGAEGT
-509 ETDAWIDGHG
+509 ETEAWLVGHG
-519 LSEAFRLRDG
+519 LSEALRIRDG
-529 LKVTSGWER
+529 LKVTAGWER
-538 AVEAVLG
+538 AVEVALG
-545 NDLMAVSVDDIT
+545 TDLMAVSVDDIT
-557 TFTDKVTDLK
+557 TFADGVTDLA
-567 GGEVTLYQASS
+567 GGEVTLYQTSS
-578 DVDDRSIS
+578 ADDH
-586 TLRPLAAYVEDTDAT
+586 LVGELQPLSAHVEDMDAS

-607 GILAA
+607 GIFAA
-612 ESMEEALLARSGLQP
+612 ESMEEAVLARTKLRP

-646 RQADKS
+646 RQVDKS

-658 RSHALEVLERD
+658 RGHALEELEHE
-669 VEDAEAG
+669 VEDAEAR
-676 LAERQEDLTL
+676 LAELQEDLTL

-695 TERDGLQTRQAELS
+695 TERDGLQTRQAEFS
-709 NKLSSVKTDHGVN
+709 NKLSSVKTDHSVN
-722 RVREEEAAAR
+722 RVREEEAVAR

-744 GQIKQESEKLEES
+744 SQIKQESTKLEES
-757 RAKLVGLVDEA
+757 RLNLISLVGEA
-768 DRQRE
+768 DQLRD
-773 ERDELTSSRDLG
+773 ERDELTRSRDRG
-785 IEQLESARVASHSVR
+785 IEQLESARGASNSVR
-800 ENYHALKLEYQS
+800 DYYHTLKLEYQS

-817 QASET
+817 QACEN
-822 ARRRLLTQLEELDQR
+822 ARRRLLTQRGELDQR
-837 LQDIDKSLA
+837 LQDIDNSLS
-846 DNERPLPALKN
+846 DNERPLPTLKK

-864 ERKNVD
+864 ERKNID
-870 RELSSV
+870 GELSSV
-876 RDRMEVIDVEIAMQ
+876 RDRMEVIDGEIAMQ
-890 QAQRQDADVRIE
+890 QAKRQDADTRIE
-902 ETRRQ
+902 ETRRR
-907 LDDLRVDRESVV
+907 LEERRIDREGVV

-933 ITVEDALVGVAPDVT
+933 ITAEDALVAVAPEVT
-948 EEELVTALDLIGRRV
+948 EDELVAALELIGRRI

-973 IDEFE
+973 IEEFE
-978 EQSERKQ
+978 EKSERKQ
-985 YLDTQHADLEEALD
+985 YLDKQHVDLEEALD
-999 TLKSAI
+999 TLNAVI

-1014 RFKETF
+1014 RFKATY
-1020 DEVNGHLKIIFPK
+1020 DEVNGHLKTIFPK

-1049 LDTGIKLMARPP
+1049 LDTGITLMARPP

-1081 ALVFAIFH
+1081 ALVFAIFQ

>member
-67 NGSSARQPT
+67 NGSSTRQPT

-84 FDNSDGRIG
+84 FDNSDARIG

-106 EVARDAQSN
+106 EVARDAQSA

-148 MISQMVEAKPEEL
+148 MISQLVEAKPEEL

-217 KYRKF
+217 KYRQF
-222 KEEERGNSAALYT
+222 REEERGTTAALYT
-235 IKLKALETDLAE
+235 IKLRALEAGLAVHEEKLSELELENE
-247 REKTLSQLDLQNE
+247 R
-260 SNRTEL
+260 NRTEL
-266 QRLDTALEKGRAE
+266 QSLDTSLEKARAE
-279 QSRTTDKFNDTQGK
+279 QSETTDKFNDTQGK
-293 YYKLGTDIAR
+293 YYKLGADIAR
-303 LEEGMQ
+303 LEEGIQ
-309 FNRERIVQLGQDRK
+309 FNQERISQLSQDRK
-323 GVVLRQSEALTQLEM
+323 GVVVRQAETATQLEM
-338 DEVEIQSLQERVS
+338 DDAEILSLQEGVL
-351 AKKPELE
+351 AKKPEVE
-358 AAEVEFERVS
+358 AVEVDFERVS
-368 SELTT
+368 SELTA
-373 NESSVTELQ
+373 NESSVIELQ
-382 RLWDE
+382 RSWDE
-387 FSVRANTNDAEIHV
+387 FSARASANDAEIHV
-401 QESQVEHLD
+401 QENRVEHLD
-410 QVLLRLRARRDEL
+410 QVLLRLRARRHQLD
-423 GTHDPITGSTTSS
+423 TDHPGSGSEAFS
-436 LSDLAEQVEHV
+436 LRDLAEQVEHV
-447 QAMINALAA
+447 QVTVNALAA

-462 EALRLARDEVAE
+462 EALRLARDNVVE
-474 RERSLEEARNS
+474 RERSLEEARIS
-485 VQSMRHELASLSA
+485 VQAMRHELASLSA
-498 LQQAALGTEGT
+498 LQQAILGGEGA
-509 ETDAWIDGHG
+509 ETDAWLVGHG
-519 LSEAFRLRDG
+519 LSEALRIRDG
-529 LKVTSGWER
+529 LKVTAGWER
-538 AVEAVLG
+538 AVEVALG
-545 NDLMAVSVDDIT
+545 KDLMAVGVDDIT
-557 TFTDKVTDLK
+557 TFADKVTDLA

-578 DVDDRSIS
+578 TDDHSVDE
-586 TLRPLAAYVEDTDAT
+586 LRPLSAYVEDVDAS

-607 GILAA
+607 GIFAA
-612 ESMEEALLARSGLQP
+612 ESMEEAVAARTKLRP

-646 RQADKS
+646 RQVDKS

-658 RSHALEVLERD
+658 RGHALEVLEQE
-669 VEDAEAG
+669 VEDAEAR
-676 LAERQEDLTL
+676 LAELQEDLKL

-695 TERDGLQTRQAELS
+695 TERDGLQTRQAEFA

-722 RVREEEAAAR
+722 RVREEEAVAR

-744 GQIKQESEKLEES
+744 SQIRQESTKLEES
-757 RAKLVGLVDEA
+757 RFNLISLVAEA
-768 DRQRE
+768 DQLRD
-773 ERDELTSSRDLG
+773 ERDELTRSRDRG
-785 IEQLESARVASHSVR
+785 IEQLESARGASNSVR
-800 ENYHALKLEYQS
+800 DYYHTLKLEYQS

-817 QASET
+817 QACEN
-822 ARRRLLTQLEELDQR
+822 ARRRLMTQRGELDQR
-837 LQDIDKSLA
+837 LQDIDNSLS
-846 DNERPLPALKN
+846 DNERPLPTFKK

-864 ERKNVD
+864 ERKNID
-870 RELSSV
+870 GELSSV
-876 RDRMEVIDVEIAMQ
+876 RDRMEVIDGEITMQ
-890 QAQRQDADVRIE
+890 QAKRQDADTRIE
-902 ETRRQ
+902 ETRRR
-907 LDDLRVDRESVV
+907 LEERRIDREGVV

-933 ITVEDALVGVAPDVT
+933 MTAEDALVAVALEDT
-948 EEELVTALDLIGRRV
+948 EDELVATLELIGRRV

-973 IDEFE
+973 IEEFE

-985 YLDTQHADLEEALD
+985 YLDKQHADLEEALD
-999 TLKSAI
+999 TLNAAI

-1014 RFKETF
+1014 RFKATY
-1020 DEVNGHLKIIFPK
+1020 DEVNGHLKTIFPK

-1049 LDTGIKLMARPP
+1049 LDTGITLMARPP

-1067 VHLLSGGEKAMTAV
+1067 IHLLSGGEKAMTAV
-1081 ALVFAIFH
+1081 ALVFAIFQ

>member
-67 NGSSARQPT
+67 NGSSTRQPT

-84 FDNSDGRIG
+84 FDNSDARIG

-106 EVARDAQSN
+106 EVARDAQST

-148 MISQMVEAKPEEL
+148 MISQLVEAKPEEL

-179 ETENRIKHT
+179 ETENRIKRT

-217 KYRKF
+217 KYRQF
-222 KEEERGNSAALYT
+222 REEERGTTAALYT
-235 IKLKALETDLAE
+235 IKLRALEAGLAVHEAKLSDLELESE
-247 REKTLSQLDLQNE
+247 R
-260 SNRTEL
+260 NRTEL
-266 QRLDTALEKGRAE
+266 QSLDTSLEKARAE
-279 QSRTTDKFNDTQGK
+279 QSETTDKFNDTQGK

-303 LEEGMQ
+303 LEEGIQ
-309 FNRERIVQLGQDRK
+309 FNQERISQLSQDRK
-323 GVVLRQSEALTQLEM
+323 GVVVRQAETATQLEM
-338 DEVEIQSLQERVS
+338 DDAEILSLQEGVL
-351 AKKPELE
+351 AKKPEVE
-358 AAEVEFERVS
+358 AVEVDFERVS
-368 SELTT
+368 SELTD
-373 NESSVTELQ
+373 NESSVIELQ
-382 RLWDE
+382 SLWDE
-387 FSVRANTNDAEIHV
+387 FSARASANDAEIHV
-401 QESQVEHLD
+401 QESRVEHLN
-410 QVLLRLRARRDEL
+410 QVLLRLRARRDQL
-423 GTHDPITGSTTSS
+423 YTDHPGSGSEASS
-436 LSDLAEQVEHV
+436 LRDLAEQVEHV
-447 QAMINALAA
+447 QGTVNALAV
-456 DFEACI
+456 DFEACV
-462 EALRLARDEVAE
+462 EALRLARDNVVE
-474 RERSLEEARNS
+474 RERSLEEARIS
-485 VQSMRHELASLSA
+485 VQAMRHELASLSA
-498 LQQAALGTEGT
+498 LQQATLGAEGT
-509 ETDAWIDGHG
+509 ETEAWLVGHG
-519 LSEAFRLRDG
+519 LSEALRIRDG
-529 LKVTSGWER
+529 LKVTAGWER
-538 AVEAVLG
+538 AVEVALG
-545 NDLMAVSVDDIT
+545 TDLMAVSVDDIT
-557 TFTDKVTDLK
+557 TFADGVTDLA
-567 GGEVTLYQASS
+567 GGEVTLYQTSS
-578 DVDDRSIS
+578 ADDH
-586 TLRPLAAYVEDTDAT
+586 LVGELQPLSAHVEDMDAS

-607 GILAA
+607 GIFAA
-612 ESMEEALLARSGLQP
+612 ESMEEAVLARTKLRP

-646 RQADKS
+646 RQVDKS

-658 RSHALEVLERD
+658 RGHALEELEHE
-669 VEDAEAG
+669 VEDAEAR
-676 LAERQEDLTL
+676 LAELQEDLTL

-695 TERDGLQTRQAELS
+695 TERDGLQTRQAEFS
-709 NKLSSVKTDHGVN
+709 NKLSSVKTDHSVN
-722 RVREEEAAAR
+722 RVREEEAVAR

-744 GQIKQESEKLEES
+744 SQIKQESTKLEES
-757 RAKLVGLVDEA
+757 RLNLISLVGEA
-768 DRQRE
+768 DQLRD
-773 ERDELTSSRDLG
+773 ERDELTRSRDRG
-785 IEQLESARVASHSVR
+785 IEQLESARGASNSVR
-800 ENYHALKLEYQS
+800 DYYHTLKLEYQS

-817 QASET
+817 QACEN
-822 ARRRLLTQLEELDQR
+822 ARRRLLTQRGELDQR
-837 LQDIDKSLA
+837 LQDIDNSLS
-846 DNERPLPALKN
+846 DNERPLPTLKK

-864 ERKNVD
+864 ERKNID
-870 RELSSV
+870 GELSSV
-876 RDRMEVIDVEIAMQ
+876 RDRMEVIDGEIAMQ
-890 QAQRQDADVRIE
+890 QAKRQDADTRIE
-902 ETRRQ
+902 ETRRR
-907 LDDLRVDRESVV
+907 LEERRIDREGVV

-933 ITVEDALVGVAPDVT
+933 ITAEDALVAVAPEVT
-948 EEELVTALDLIGRRV
+948 EDELVAALELIGRRI

-973 IDEFE
+973 IEEFE
-978 EQSERKQ
+978 EKSERKQ
-985 YLDTQHADLEEALD
+985 YLDKQHVDLEEALD
-999 TLKSAI
+999 TLNAVI

-1014 RFKETF
+1014 RFKATY
-1020 DEVNGHLKIIFPK
+1020 DEVNGHLKTIFPK

-1049 LDTGIKLMARPP
+1049 LDTGITLMARPP

-1081 ALVFAIFH
+1081 ALVFAIFQ

>member
-84 FDNSDGRIG
+84 FDNSDARIG

-106 EVARDAQSN
+106 EVARDAQST
-115 YYLNGNRCRRRD
+115 YYLNGSRCRRRD
-127 VMDIFLGTG
+127 VMDMFLGTG

-148 MISQMVEAKPEEL
+148 MISQLVEAKPEEL

-179 ETENRIKHT
+179 ETENRIKRT

-217 KYRKF
+217 KYRQF
-222 KEEERGNSAALYT
+222 REEEGTTTAALHT
-235 IKLKALETDLAE
+235 IRLRALEAGLAVHEEKLSALELENE
-247 REKTLSQLDLQNE
+247 R
-260 SNRTEL
+260 NRTEL
-266 QRLDTALEKGRAE
+266 QSLDTSLEKARAE
-279 QSRTTDKFNDTQGK
+279 QSETTDTFNDTQGK

-303 LEEGMQ
+303 LEEGIQ
-309 FNRERIVQLGQDRK
+309 FNQERISQLGEDRK
-323 GVVLRQSEALTQLEM
+323 GVVVRQAETTTQLEM
-338 DEVEIQSLQERVS
+338 DDAEIVSLQEGVL

-358 AAEVEFERVS
+358 AVEVDFERVS
-368 SELTT
+368 SELTA
-373 NESSVTELQ
+373 NESSVIELQ

-387 FSVRANTNDAEIHV
+387 FSARASANDAEIHV
-401 QESQVEHLD
+401 QESRVEHLD
-410 QVLLRLRARRDEL
+410 QVLLRLRARRDQL
-423 GTHDPITGSTTSS
+423 DTDLPGSGSEASS
-436 LSDLAEQVEHV
+436 LRDLAEQVEHV
-447 QAMINALAA
+447 QGTVNALAT

-462 EALRLARDEVAE
+462 EALRLARDNVVE
-474 RERSLEEARNS
+474 RERSLEEARIS
-485 VQSMRHELASLSA
+485 VQAMRHELASLSA
-498 LQQAALGTEGT
+498 LQDAARVGEGT
-509 ETDAWIDGHG
+509 ETDEWLVGHG
-519 LSEAFRLRDG
+519 LSEAARIRDD
-529 LKVTSGWER
+529 LKVTAGWER
-538 AVEAVLG
+538 AVEVALG
-545 NDLMAVSVDDIT
+545 TDLMAVSVDDIT
-557 TFTDKVTDLK
+557 TFADKVTDLA

-578 DVDDRSIS
+578 VDDHSIGE
-586 TLRPLAAYVEDTDAT
+586 LRPLAAYVEDTEAS

-607 GILAA
+607 GIFAA
-612 ESMEEALLARSGLQP
+612 ESMEDAVLARTKLRP

-646 RQADKS
+646 RQVEES

-658 RSHALEVLERD
+658 RGHALEVLEHE
-669 VEDAEAG
+669 VEDAEAR
-676 LAERQEDLTL
+676 LAELQEDLTL
-686 MKNQVQALE
+686 MKNQVQSLE

-722 RVREEEAAAR
+722 RVREEEAVAR
-732 RTLNKKEQRELE
+732 RTLNKTEQRELE
-744 GQIKQESEKLEES
+744 SQIKQESTKLEET
-757 RAKLVGLVDEA
+757 RFNLINLVAEA
-768 DRQRE
+768 DQLRD
-773 ERDELTSSRDLG
+773 ERDELTRSRDRG
-785 IEQLESARVASHSVR
+785 IEQLESARGASNSVR
-800 ENYHALKLEYQS
+800 DSYHTLRLEYQS

-817 QASET
+817 QACEN
-822 ARRRLLTQLEELDQR
+822 ARRRLLTQRGELDQR
-837 LQDIDKSLA
+837 LQDIDNSLS
-846 DNERPLPALKN
+846 DNERPLPTLKK
-857 QLESVLS
+857 QLEVVLS
-864 ERKNVD
+864 ERKNID
-870 RELSSV
+870 GELSSV
-876 RDRMEVIDVEIAMQ
+876 RDRMEVIDGEITMQ
-890 QAQRQDADVRIE
+890 QAKRGDTDTRIE
-902 ETRRQ
+902 ETRRR
-907 LDDLRVDRESVV
+907 LEECRIDREGLV
-919 VKLANVRQQLDQTG
+919 VKLENVRQQLDQTG
-933 ITVEDALVGVAPDVT
+933 ITAEDALVAVTPEVT
-948 EEELVTALDLIGRRV
+948 EDELVAALEQIGRRI

-973 IDEFE
+973 IEEFE

-985 YLDTQHADLEEALD
+985 YLDEQHADLEEALD
-999 TLKSAI
+999 TLNAAI

-1014 RFKETF
+1014 RFKATY
-1020 DEVNGHLKIIFPK
+1020 DEVNGHLKTIFPK

-1049 LDTGIKLMARPP
+1049 LDTGITLMARPP

-1081 ALVFAIFH
+1081 ALVFAIFQ

>member
-67 NGSSARQPT
+67 NGSSTRQPT

-84 FDNSDGRIG
+84 FDNSDARIG

-106 EVARDAQSN
+106 EVARDAQST

-148 MISQMVEAKPEEL
+148 MISQLVEAKPEEL

-179 ETENRIKHT
+179 ETENRIKRT

-217 KYRKF
+217 KYRQF
-222 KEEERGNSAALYT
+222 REEERGTTAALYT
-235 IKLKALETDLAE
+235 IKLRALEAGLAVHEAKLSDLELESE
-247 REKTLSQLDLQNE
+247 R
-260 SNRTEL
+260 NRTEL
-266 QRLDTALEKGRAE
+266 QSLDTSLEKARAE
-279 QSRTTDKFNDTQGK
+279 QSETTDKFNDTQGK

-303 LEEGMQ
+303 LEEGIQ
-309 FNRERIVQLGQDRK
+309 FNQERISQLSQDRK
-323 GVVLRQSEALTQLEM
+323 GVVVRQAETATQLEM
-338 DEVEIQSLQERVS
+338 DDAEILSLQEGVL
-351 AKKPELE
+351 AKKPEVE
-358 AAEVEFERVS
+358 AVEVDFERVS
-368 SELTT
+368 SELND
-373 NESSVTELQ
+373 NESSVIELQ
-382 RLWDE
+382 SLWDE
-387 FSVRANTNDAEIHV
+387 FSARASANDAEIHV
-401 QESQVEHLD
+401 QESRVEHLD
-410 QVLLRLRARRDEL
+410 QVLLRLRARRDQL
-423 GTHDPITGSTTSS
+423 YTDHPGSGSEASS
-436 LSDLAEQVEHV
+436 LRDLAEQVEHV
-447 QAMINALAA
+447 QGTVNALAV
-456 DFEACI
+456 DFEACV
-462 EALRLARDEVAE
+462 EALRLARDNVVE
-474 RERSLEEARNS
+474 RERSLEEARIS
-485 VQSMRHELASLSA
+485 VQAMRHELASLSA
-498 LQQAALGTEGT
+498 LQQATLGAEGT
-509 ETDAWIDGHG
+509 ETEAWLVGHG
-519 LSEAFRLRDG
+519 LSEALRIRDG
-529 LKVTSGWER
+529 LKVTAGWER
-538 AVEAVLG
+538 AVEVALG
-545 NDLMAVSVDDIT
+545 TDLMAVSVDDIT
-557 TFTDKVTDLK
+557 TFADGVTDLA
-567 GGEVTLYQASS
+567 GGEVTLYQTSS
-578 DVDDRSIS
+578 ADDH
-586 TLRPLAAYVEDTDAT
+586 LVGELQPLSAHVEDMDAS

-607 GILAA
+607 GIFAA
-612 ESMEEALLARSGLQP
+612 ESMEEAVLARTKLRP

-646 RQADKS
+646 RQVDKS

-658 RSHALEVLERD
+658 RGHALEELEHE
-669 VEDAEAG
+669 VEDAEAR
-676 LAERQEDLTL
+676 LAELQEDLTL

-695 TERDGLQTRQAELS
+695 TERDGLQTRQAEFS
-709 NKLSSVKTDHGVN
+709 NKLSSVKTDHSVN
-722 RVREEEAAAR
+722 RVREEEAVAR

-744 GQIKQESEKLEES
+744 SQIKQESTKLEES
-757 RAKLVGLVDEA
+757 RLNLISLVGEA
-768 DRQRE
+768 DQLRD
-773 ERDELTSSRDLG
+773 ERDELTRSRDRG
-785 IEQLESARVASHSVR
+785 IEQLESARGASNSVR
-800 ENYHALKLEYQS
+800 DYYHTLKLEYQS

-817 QASET
+817 QACEN
-822 ARRRLLTQLEELDQR
+822 ARRRLLTQRGELDQR
-837 LQDIDKSLA
+837 LQDIDNSLS
-846 DNERPLPALKN
+846 DNERPLPTLKK

-864 ERKNVD
+864 ERKNID
-870 RELSSV
+870 GELSSV
-876 RDRMEVIDVEIAMQ
+876 RDRMEVIDGEIAMQ
-890 QAQRQDADVRIE
+890 QAKRQDADTRIE
-902 ETRRQ
+902 ETRRR
-907 LDDLRVDRESVV
+907 LEERRIDREGVV

-933 ITVEDALVGVAPDVT
+933 ITAEDALVAVAPEVT
-948 EEELVTALDLIGRRV
+948 EDELVAALELIGRRI

-973 IDEFE
+973 IEEFE
-978 EQSERKQ
+978 EKSERKQ
-985 YLDTQHADLEEALD
+985 YLDKQHVDLEEALD
-999 TLKSAI
+999 TLNAVI

-1014 RFKETF
+1014 RFKATY
-1020 DEVNGHLKIIFPK
+1020 DEVNGHLKTIFPK

-1049 LDTGIKLMARPP
+1049 LDTGITLMARPP

-1081 ALVFAIFH
+1081 ALVFAIFQ

>member
-67 NGSSARQPT
+67 NGSSTRQPT

-84 FDNSDGRIG
+84 FDNSDARIG

-106 EVARDAQSN
+106 EVARDAQST

-148 MISQMVEAKPEEL
+148 MISQLVEAKPEEL

-179 ETENRIKHT
+179 ETENRIKRT

-217 KYRKF
+217 KYRQF
-222 KEEERGNSAALYT
+222 REEERGTTAALYT
-235 IKLKALETDLAE
+235 IKLRALEAGLAVHEAKLSDLELESE
-247 REKTLSQLDLQNE
+247 R
-260 SNRTEL
+260 NRTEL
-266 QRLDTALEKGRAE
+266 QSLDTSLEKARAE
-279 QSRTTDKFNDTQGK
+279 QSETTDKFNDTQGK

-303 LEEGMQ
+303 LEEGIQ
-309 FNRERIVQLGQDRK
+309 FNQERISQLSQDRK
-323 GVVLRQSEALTQLEM
+323 GVVVRQAETATQLEM
-338 DEVEIQSLQERVS
+338 DDAEILSLQEGVL
-351 AKKPELE
+351 AKKPEVE
-358 AAEVEFERVS
+358 AVEVDFERVS
-368 SELTT
+368 SELTD
-373 NESSVTELQ
+373 NESSVIELQ
-382 RLWDE
+382 SLWDE
-387 FSVRANTNDAEIHV
+387 FSARASANDAEIHV
-401 QESQVEHLD
+401 QESRVEHLD
-410 QVLLRLRARRDEL
+410 QVLLRLRARRDQL
-423 GTHDPITGSTTSS
+423 YTDHPGSGSEASS
-436 LSDLAEQVEHV
+436 LRDLAEQVEHV
-447 QAMINALAA
+447 QGTVNALAV
-456 DFEACI
+456 DFEACV
-462 EALRLARDEVAE
+462 EALRLARDNVVE
-474 RERSLEEARNS
+474 RERSLEEARIS
-485 VQSMRHELASLSA
+485 VQAMRHELASLSA
-498 LQQAALGTEGT
+498 LQQATLGAEGT
-509 ETDAWIDGHG
+509 ETEAWLVGHG
-519 LSEAFRLRDG
+519 LSEALRIRDG
-529 LKVTSGWER
+529 LKVTAGWER
-538 AVEAVLG
+538 AVEVALG
-545 NDLMAVSVDDIT
+545 TDLMAVSVDDIT
-557 TFTDKVTDLK
+557 TFADGVTDLA
-567 GGEVTLYQASS
+567 GGEVTLYQTSS
-578 DVDDRSIS
+578 ADNHLVGE
-586 TLRPLAAYVEDTDAT
+586 LQPLSAHVEDMDAS

-607 GILAA
+607 GIFAA
-612 ESMEEALLARSGLQP
+612 ESMEEAVLARTKLRP

-646 RQADKS
+646 RQVDKS

-658 RSHALEVLERD
+658 RGHALEELEHE
-669 VEDAEAG
+669 VEDAEAR
-676 LAERQEDLTL
+676 LAELQEDLTL

-695 TERDGLQTRQAELS
+695 TERDGLQTRQAEFS
-709 NKLSSVKTDHGVN
+709 NKLSSVKTDHSVN
-722 RVREEEAAAR
+722 RVREEEAVAR

-744 GQIKQESEKLEES
+744 SQIKQESTKLEES
-757 RAKLVGLVDEA
+757 RLNLISLVGEA
-768 DRQRE
+768 DQLRD
-773 ERDELTSSRDLG
+773 ERDELTRSRDRG
-785 IEQLESARVASHSVR
+785 IEQLESARGASNSVR
-800 ENYHALKLEYQS
+800 DYYHTLKLEYQS

-817 QASET
+817 QACEN
-822 ARRRLLTQLEELDQR
+822 ARRRLLTQRGELDQR
-837 LQDIDKSLA
+837 LQDIDNSLS
-846 DNERPLPALKN
+846 DNERPLPTLKK

-864 ERKNVD
+864 ERKNID
-870 RELSSV
+870 GELSSV
-876 RDRMEVIDVEIAMQ
+876 RDRMEVIDGEIAMQ
-890 QAQRQDADVRIE
+890 QAKRQDADTRIE
-902 ETRRQ
+902 ETRRR
-907 LDDLRVDRESVV
+907 LEERRIDREGVV

-933 ITVEDALVGVAPDVT
+933 ITAEDALVAVAPEVT
-948 EEELVTALDLIGRRV
+948 EDELVAALELIGRRI

-973 IDEFE
+973 IEEFE
-978 EQSERKQ
+978 EKSERKQ
-985 YLDTQHADLEEALD
+985 YLDKQHVDLEEALD
-999 TLKSAI
+999 TLNAVI

-1014 RFKETF
+1014 RFKATY
-1020 DEVNGHLKIIFPK
+1020 DEVNGHLKTIFPK

-1049 LDTGIKLMARPP
+1049 LDTGITLMARPP

-1081 ALVFAIFH
+1081 ALVFAIFQ

>member
-84 FDNSDGRIG
+84 FDNSDARIG

-106 EVARDAQSN
+106 EVARDAQST
-115 YYLNGNRCRRRD
+115 YYLNGSRCRRRD
-127 VMDIFLGTG
+127 VMDMFLGTG

-148 MISQMVEAKPEEL
+148 MISQLVEAKPEEL

-179 ETENRIKHT
+179 ETENRIKRT

-217 KYRKF
+217 KYRQF
-222 KEEERGNSAALYT
+222 REEEGTTTAALHT
-235 IKLKALETDLAE
+235 IRLRALEAGLAVHEEKLSALELENE
-247 REKTLSQLDLQNE
+247 R
-260 SNRTEL
+260 NRTEL
-266 QRLDTALEKGRAE
+266 QSLDTSLEKARTE
-279 QSRTTDKFNDTQGK
+279 QSETTDTFNDTQGK

-303 LEEGMQ
+303 LEEGIQ
-309 FNRERIVQLGQDRK
+309 FNQERISQLGEDRK
-323 GVVLRQSEALTQLEM
+323 GVVVRQAETTTQLEM
-338 DEVEIQSLQERVS
+338 DDAEIVSLQEGVL

-358 AAEVEFERVS
+358 AVEVDFERVS
-368 SELTT
+368 SELTA
-373 NESSVTELQ
+373 NESSVIELQ

-387 FSVRANTNDAEIHV
+387 FSARASANDAEIHV
-401 QESQVEHLD
+401 QESRVEHLD
-410 QVLLRLRARRDEL
+410 QVLLRLRARRDQL
-423 GTHDPITGSTTSS
+423 DTDLPGSGSEASS
-436 LSDLAEQVEHV
+436 LRDLAEQVEHV
-447 QAMINALAA
+447 QGTVNALAT

-462 EALRLARDEVAE
+462 EALRLARDNVVE
-474 RERSLEEARNS
+474 RERSLEEARIS
-485 VQSMRHELASLSA
+485 VQAMRHELASLSA
-498 LQQAALGTEGT
+498 LQDAARVGEGT
-509 ETDAWIDGHG
+509 ETDAWLVGHG
-519 LSEAFRLRDG
+519 LSEAARIRDD
-529 LKVTSGWER
+529 LKVTAGWER
-538 AVEAVLG
+538 AVEVALG
-545 NDLMAVSVDDIT
+545 TDLMAVSVDDIT
-557 TFTDKVTDLK
+557 TFADKVTDLA

-578 DVDDRSIS
+578 VDDHSIGE
-586 TLRPLAAYVEDTDAT
+586 LRPLAAYVEDMEAS

-607 GILAA
+607 GIFAA
-612 ESMEEALLARSGLQP
+612 ESMEDAVLARTKLRP

-646 RQADKS
+646 RQVEESA
-652 GQGVIE
+652 QGIIE
-658 RSHALEVLERD
+658 RGHALEVLEHE
-669 VEDAEAG
+669 VEDAEAR
-676 LAERQEDLTL
+676 LAELQEDLTL
-686 MKNQVQALE
+686 MKNQVQSLE

-722 RVREEEAAAR
+722 RVREEEAVAR

-744 GQIKQESEKLEES
+744 SQIKQESTKLEET
-757 RAKLVGLVDEA
+757 RFNLINLVAEA
-768 DRQRE
+768 DQLRD
-773 ERDELTSSRDLG
+773 ERDELTRSRDRG
-785 IEQLESARVASHSVR
+785 IEQLESARGASNSVR
-800 ENYHALKLEYQS
+800 DSYHTLRLEYQS

-817 QASET
+817 QACEN
-822 ARRRLLTQLEELDQR
+822 ARRRLLTQRGELDQR
-837 LQDIDKSLA
+837 LQDIDNSLS
-846 DNERPLPALKN
+846 DNERPLPTLKK
-857 QLESVLS
+857 QLEVVLS
-864 ERKNVD
+864 ERKNID
-870 RELSSV
+870 GELSSV
-876 RDRMEVIDVEIAMQ
+876 RDRMEVIDGEITMQ
-890 QAQRQDADVRIE
+890 QAKRGDTDTRIE
-902 ETRRQ
+902 ETRRR
-907 LDDLRVDRESVV
+907 LEERRIDREGLV
-919 VKLANVRQQLDQTG
+919 VKIENVRQQLDQTG
-933 ITVEDALVGVAPDVT
+933 ISAEDALVAVTPEVT
-948 EEELVTALDLIGRRV
+948 EDELVAALEQIGRRI

-973 IDEFE
+973 IEEFE

-985 YLDTQHADLEEALD
+985 YLDKQHADLEEALD
-999 TLKSAI
+999 TLNAAI

-1014 RFKETF
+1014 RFKATY
-1020 DEVNGHLKIIFPK
+1020 DEVNGHLKTIFPK

-1049 LDTGIKLMARPP
+1049 LDTGITLMARPP

-1081 ALVFAIFH
+1081 ALVFAIFQ

>member
-67 NGSSARQPT
+67 NGSSTRQPT

-84 FDNSDGRIG
+84 FDNSDARIG

-106 EVARDAQSN
+106 EVARDAQST

-148 MISQMVEAKPEEL
+148 MISQLVEAKPEEL

-179 ETENRIKHT
+179 ETENRIKRT

-217 KYRKF
+217 KYRQF
-222 KEEERGNSAALYT
+222 REEERGTTAALYS
-235 IKLKALETDLAE
+235 IKLRALEAGLAVHEAKLSDLELESE
-247 REKTLSQLDLQNE
+247 R
-260 SNRTEL
+260 NRTEL
-266 QRLDTALEKGRAE
+266 QSLDTSLEKARAE
-279 QSRTTDKFNDTQGK
+279 QSETTDKFNDTQGK

-303 LEEGMQ
+303 LEEGIQ
-309 FNRERIVQLGQDRK
+309 FNQERISQLSQDRK
-323 GVVLRQSEALTQLEM
+323 GVVVRQAETATQLEM
-338 DEVEIQSLQERVS
+338 DDAEILSLQEGVL
-351 AKKPELE
+351 AKKPEVE
-358 AAEVEFERVS
+358 AVEVDFERVS
-368 SELTT
+368 SELTD
-373 NESSVTELQ
+373 NESSVIELQ
-382 RLWDE
+382 SLWDE
-387 FSVRANTNDAEIHV
+387 FSARASANDAEIHV
-401 QESQVEHLD
+401 QESRVEHLD
-410 QVLLRLRARRDEL
+410 QVLLRLRARRDQL
-423 GTHDPITGSTTSS
+423 YTDHPGSGSEASS
-436 LSDLAEQVEHV
+436 LRDLAEQVEHV
-447 QAMINALAA
+447 QGTVNALAV
-456 DFEACI
+456 DFEACV
-462 EALRLARDEVAE
+462 EALRLARDNVVE
-474 RERSLEEARNS
+474 RERSLEEARIS
-485 VQSMRHELASLSA
+485 VQAMRHELASLSA
-498 LQQAALGTEGT
+498 LQQATLGAEGT
-509 ETDAWIDGHG
+509 ETEAWLVGHG
-519 LSEAFRLRDG
+519 LSEALRIRDG
-529 LKVTSGWER
+529 LKVTAGWER
-538 AVEAVLG
+538 AVEVALG
-545 NDLMAVSVDDIT
+545 TDLMAVSVDDIT
-557 TFTDKVTDLK
+557 TFADGVTDLA
-567 GGEVTLYQASS
+567 GGEVTLYQTSS
-578 DVDDRSIS
+578 ADDH
-586 TLRPLAAYVEDTDAT
+586 LVGELQPLSAYVEDMDAS

-607 GILAA
+607 GIFAA
-612 ESMEEALLARSGLQP
+612 ESMEEAVLARTKLRP

-646 RQADKS
+646 RQVDKS

-658 RSHALEVLERD
+658 RGHALEVLEQE
-669 VEDAEAG
+669 VEDAEAR
-676 LAERQEDLTL
+676 LAELQEDLTL

-695 TERDGLQTRQAELS
+695 TERDGLQTRQAEFS
-709 NKLSSVKTDHGVN
+709 NKLSSVKTDHSVN
-722 RVREEEAAAR
+722 RVREEEAVAR

-744 GQIKQESEKLEES
+744 SQIKQESTKLEES
-757 RAKLVGLVDEA
+757 RLNLISLVGEA
-768 DRQRE
+768 DQLRD
-773 ERDELTSSRDLG
+773 ERDELTRSRDRG
-785 IEQLESARVASHSVR
+785 IEQLESARGASNSVR
-800 ENYHALKLEYQS
+800 DYYHTLKLEYQS

-817 QASET
+817 QACEN
-822 ARRRLLTQLEELDQR
+822 ARRRLLTQRGELDQR
-837 LQDIDKSLA
+837 LQDIDNSLS
-846 DNERPLPALKN
+846 DNERPLPTLKK

-864 ERKNVD
+864 ERKNID
-870 RELSSV
+870 GELSSV
-876 RDRMEVIDVEIAMQ
+876 RDRMEVIDGEIAMQ
-890 QAQRQDADVRIE
+890 QAKRQDADTRIE
-902 ETRRQ
+902 ETRRR
-907 LDDLRVDRESVV
+907 LEERRIDREGVV

-933 ITVEDALVGVAPDVT
+933 ITAEDALVAVAPEVT
-948 EEELVTALDLIGRRV
+948 EDELVAALELIGRRI

-973 IDEFE
+973 IEEFE
-978 EQSERKQ
+978 EKSERKQ
-985 YLDTQHADLEEALD
+985 YLDKQHVDLEEALD
-999 TLKSAI
+999 TLNAVI

-1014 RFKETF
+1014 RFKATY
-1020 DEVNGHLKIIFPK
+1020 DEVNGHLKTIFPK

-1049 LDTGIKLMARPP
+1049 LDTGITLMARPP

-1081 ALVFAIFH
+1081 ALVFAIFQ

>member
-20 VSLPGKTCAVVGPN
+20 VSFPGKTCAVVGPN

-67 NGSSARQPT
+67 NGASTRQPT
-76 AMASIELL
+76 AMASVELL
-84 FDNSDGRIG
+84 FDNSDARIG

-106 EVARDAQSN
+106 EVARDAQSA

-148 MISQMVEAKPEEL
+148 MISQLVEAKPEEL

-179 ETENRIKHT
+179 ETENRIKRT

-217 KYRKF
+217 KYRQF
-222 KEEERGNSAALYT
+222 REEERGTTAALYT
-235 IKLKALETDLAE
+235 IKLRALEAGLAVHEEKLSELELENE
-247 REKTLSQLDLQNE
+247 R
-260 SNRTEL
+260 NRTEL
-266 QRLDTALEKGRAE
+266 QSLDTSLEKARAE
-279 QSRTTDKFNDTQGK
+279 QSETTDKFNDTQGK
-293 YYKLGTDIAR
+293 YYKLGADIAR
-303 LEEGMQ
+303 LEEGIQ
-309 FNRERIVQLGQDRK
+309 FNHERITQLGQDRK
-323 GVVLRQSEALTQLEM
+323 GIVVRQAETVTQLEM
-338 DEVEIQSLQERVS
+338 DDAEILSLQEGVL
-351 AKKPELE
+351 AKKPEVE
-358 AAEVEFERVS
+358 AVEVDFERVS
-368 SELTT
+368 SELTA
-373 NESSVTELQ
+373 NESLVIELQ
-382 RLWDE
+382 RSWDE
-387 FSVRANTNDAEIHV
+387 FSARASANDAEIHV
-401 QESQVEHLD
+401 QESRVEHLD
-410 QVLLRLRARRDEL
+410 QVLLRLRARRDQL
-423 GTHDPITGSTTSS
+423 DTDHPGSGSEAFS
-436 LSDLAEQVEHV
+436 LRDLAEQVEHV
-447 QAMINALAA
+447 QGTVNALAA

-462 EALRLARDEVAE
+462 EALRLARDNVVE
-474 RERSLEEARNS
+474 RERSLEEARIS
-485 VQSMRHELASLSA
+485 VQAMRHELASLSA
-498 LQQAALGTEGT
+498 LQQATLGGEGT
-509 ETDAWIDGHG
+509 ETDAWLVGHG
-519 LSEAFRLRDG
+519 LSEALRIRDG
-529 LKVTSGWER
+529 LRVTAGWER
-538 AVEAVLG
+538 AVEVALG

-557 TFTDKVTDLK
+557 TFADKITDLA

-578 DVDDRSIS
+578 TDDHSVDE
-586 TLRPLAAYVEDTDAT
+586 LRPLSAYVEDVDAS

-607 GILAA
+607 GIFAA
-612 ESMEEALLARSGLQP
+612 ESMEGAVAARTKLRP

-646 RQADKS
+646 RQVDKS

-658 RSHALEVLERD
+658 RGRALEVLERE
-669 VEDAEAG
+669 VEDAEAR
-676 LAERQEDLTL
+676 LAELQEDLTL

-695 TERDGLQTRQAELS
+695 TERDGLQTRQAEFS

-722 RVREEEAAAR
+722 RVREEEAVAR

-744 GQIKQESEKLEES
+744 NQIKQESTKLEES
-757 RAKLVGLVDEA
+757 RINLISLVAEA
-768 DRQRE
+768 DQLRD
-773 ERDELTSSRDLG
+773 ERDELTRSRDRG
-785 IEQLESARVASHSVR
+785 IEQLESARGASNSVR
-800 ENYHALKLEYQS
+800 DYYHTLKLEYQS
-812 LESSL
+812 FESSL
-817 QASET
+817 QACEN
-822 ARRRLLTQLEELDQR
+822 ARRRLLTQRGELDQR
-837 LQDIDKSLA
+837 LQDIDNSLS
-846 DNERPLPALKN
+846 DNKRPLPTLEK

-864 ERKNVD
+864 ERKNID
-870 RELSSV
+870 GELSSV
-876 RDRMEVIDVEIAMQ
+876 RDRMEVIDGEITMQ
-890 QAQRQDADVRIE
+890 QAKRQDADTRIE
-902 ETRRQ
+902 ETRRR
-907 LDDLRVDRESVV
+907 LEERRIDREGVV
-919 VKLANVRQQLDQTG
+919 VKLANVCQQLDQTG
-933 ITVEDALVGVAPDVT
+933 MTAEDALGAVAPEVT
-948 EEELVTALDLIGRRV
+948 EDELVATLELIGRRV

-973 IDEFE
+973 IEEFE

-985 YLDTQHADLEEALD
+985 YLDKQHADLEEALD
-999 TLKSAI
+999 TLNAAI

-1014 RFKETF
+1014 RFKATY
-1020 DEVNGHLKIIFPK
+1020 DEVNGHLKTIFPK

-1049 LDTGIKLMARPP
+1049 LDTGITLMARPP

-1067 VHLLSGGEKAMTAV
+1067 IHLLSGGEKAMTAV
-1081 ALVFAIFH
+1081 ALVFAIFR

>member
-84 FDNSDGRIG
+84 FDNSDARIG

-106 EVARDAQSN
+106 EVARDAQST
-115 YYLNGNRCRRRD
+115 YYLNGSRCRRRD
-127 VMDIFLGTG
+127 VMDMFLGTG

-148 MISQMVEAKPEEL
+148 MISQLVEAKPEEL

-179 ETENRIKHT
+179 ETENRIKRT

-217 KYRKF
+217 KYRQF
-222 KEEERGNSAALYT
+222 REEEGTTTAALHT
-235 IKLKALETDLAE
+235 IRLRALEAGLAVHEEKLSALELENE
-247 REKTLSQLDLQNE
+247 R
-260 SNRTEL
+260 NRTEL
-266 QRLDTALEKGRAE
+266 QSLDTSLEKARAE
-279 QSRTTDKFNDTQGK
+279 QSETTDTFNDTQGK

-303 LEEGMQ
+303 LEEGIQ
-309 FNRERIVQLGQDRK
+309 FNQERITQLGEDRK
-323 GVVLRQSEALTQLEM
+323 GVVVRQAETTTQLEM
-338 DEVEIQSLQERVS
+338 DDAEIVSLQEGVL

-358 AAEVEFERVS
+358 AVEVDFERVS
-368 SELTT
+368 SELTA
-373 NESSVTELQ
+373 NESSVIELQ
-382 RLWDE
+382 RWWDE
-387 FSVRANTNDAEIHV
+387 FSARASANDAEIHV
-401 QESQVEHLD
+401 QESRVEHLD
-410 QVLLRLRARRDEL
+410 QVLLRLRARRDQL
-423 GTHDPITGSTTSS
+423 DTDLPGSGSEASS
-436 LSDLAEQVEHV
+436 LRDLAEQVEHV
-447 QAMINALAA
+447 QGTVNALAT

-462 EALRLARDEVAE
+462 EALRLARDNVVE
-474 RERSLEEARNS
+474 RERSLEEARIS
-485 VQSMRHELASLSA
+485 VQAMRHELASLSA
-498 LQQAALGTEGT
+498 LQDAARVGEGT
-509 ETDAWIDGHG
+509 ETDEWLVGHG
-519 LSEAFRLRDG
+519 LSEAARIRDD
-529 LKVTSGWER
+529 LKVTAGWER
-538 AVEAVLG
+538 AVEVALG
-545 NDLMAVSVDDIT
+545 TDLMAVSVDDIT
-557 TFTDKVTDLK
+557 TFADKVTDLA

-578 DVDDRSIS
+578 VDDHSIGE
-586 TLRPLAAYVEDTDAT
+586 LRPLAAYVEDMEAS

-607 GILAA
+607 GIFAA
-612 ESMEEALLARSGLQP
+612 ESMEDAVLARTKLRP

-646 RQADKS
+646 RQVEES

-658 RSHALEVLERD
+658 RGHALEVLEHE
-669 VEDAEAG
+669 VEDAEAR
-676 LAERQEDLTL
+676 LAELQEDLTL
-686 MKNQVQALE
+686 MKNQVQSLE

-722 RVREEEAAAR
+722 RVREEEAVAR
-732 RTLNKKEQRELE
+732 RTLNKTEQRELE
-744 GQIKQESEKLEES
+744 SQIKQESTKLEET
-757 RAKLVGLVDEA
+757 RFNLINLVAEA
-768 DRQRE
+768 DQLRD
-773 ERDELTSSRDLG
+773 ERDELTRSRDRG
-785 IEQLESARVASHSVR
+785 IEQLESARGASNSVR
-800 ENYHALKLEYQS
+800 DSYHTLRLEYQS

-817 QASET
+817 QACEN
-822 ARRRLLTQLEELDQR
+822 ARRRLLTQRGELDQR
-837 LQDIDKSLA
+837 LQDIDNSLS
-846 DNERPLPALKN
+846 DNERPLPTLKK
-857 QLESVLS
+857 QLEVVLS
-864 ERKNVD
+864 ERKNID
-870 RELSSV
+870 GELSSV
-876 RDRMEVIDVEIAMQ
+876 RDRMEVIDGEITMQ
-890 QAQRQDADVRIE
+890 QAKRGDTDTRIE
-902 ETRRQ
+902 ETRRR
-907 LDDLRVDRESVV
+907 LEECRIDREGLV
-919 VKLANVRQQLDQTG
+919 VKLENVRQQLDQTG
-933 ITVEDALVGVAPDVT
+933 ITAEDALVAVTPEVT
-948 EEELVTALDLIGRRV
+948 EDELVAALEQIGRRI

-973 IDEFE
+973 IEEFE

-985 YLDTQHADLEEALD
+985 YLDKQHADLEEALD
-999 TLKSAI
+999 TLNAAI

-1014 RFKETF
+1014 RFKATY
-1020 DEVNGHLKIIFPK
+1020 DEVNGHLKTIFPK

-1049 LDTGIKLMARPP
+1049 LDTGITLMARPP

-1081 ALVFAIFH
+1081 ALVFAIFQ

>member
-67 NGSSARQPT
+67 NGSSTRQPT

-84 FDNSDGRIG
+84 FDNSDARIG

-106 EVARDAQSN
+106 EVARDAQST

-148 MISQMVEAKPEEL
+148 MISQLVEAKPEEL

-179 ETENRIKHT
+179 ETENRIKRT

-217 KYRKF
+217 KYRQF
-222 KEEERGNSAALYT
+222 REEERGTTAALYT
-235 IKLKALETDLAE
+235 IKLRALEAGLAVHEAKLSDLELESE
-247 REKTLSQLDLQNE
+247 R
-260 SNRTEL
+260 NRTEL
-266 QRLDTALEKGRAE
+266 QSLDTSLEKARAE
-279 QSRTTDKFNDTQGK
+279 QSETTDKFNDTQGK

-303 LEEGMQ
+303 LEEGIQ
-309 FNRERIVQLGQDRK
+309 FNQERISQLSQDRK
-323 GVVLRQSEALTQLEM
+323 GVVVRQAETATQLEM
-338 DEVEIQSLQERVS
+338 DDAEILSLQEGVL
-351 AKKPELE
+351 AKKPEVE
-358 AAEVEFERVS
+358 AVEVDFERVS
-368 SELTT
+368 SELTD
-373 NESSVTELQ
+373 NESSVIELQ
-382 RLWDE
+382 SLWDE
-387 FSVRANTNDAEIHV
+387 FSARASANDAEIHV
-401 QESQVEHLD
+401 QESRVEHLD
-410 QVLLRLRARRDEL
+410 QVLLRLRARRDQL
-423 GTHDPITGSTTSS
+423 YTDHPGSGSEASS
-436 LSDLAEQVEHV
+436 LRDLAEQVEHV
-447 QAMINALAA
+447 QGTVNALAV
-456 DFEACI
+456 DFEACV
-462 EALRLARDEVAE
+462 EALRLARDNVVE
-474 RERSLEEARNS
+474 RERSLEEARIS
-485 VQSMRHELASLSA
+485 VQAMRHELASLSA
-498 LQQAALGTEGT
+498 LQQATLGAEGT
-509 ETDAWIDGHG
+509 ETEAWLVGHG
-519 LSEAFRLRDG
+519 LSEALRIRDG
-529 LKVTSGWER
+529 LKVTAGWER
-538 AVEAVLG
+538 AVEVALG
-545 NDLMAVSVDDIT
+545 TDLMAVSVDDIT
-557 TFTDKVTDLK
+557 TFADGVTDLA
-567 GGEVTLYQASS
+567 GGEVTLYQTSS
-578 DVDDRSIS
+578 ADNHLVGE
-586 TLRPLAAYVEDTDAT
+586 LQPLSAYVEDMDAS

-607 GILAA
+607 GIFAA
-612 ESMEEALLARSGLQP
+612 ESMEEAVLARTKLRP

-646 RQADKS
+646 RQVDKS

-658 RSHALEVLERD
+658 RGHALEELEHE
-669 VEDAEAG
+669 VEDAEAR
-676 LAERQEDLTL
+676 LAELQEDLTL
-686 MKNQVQALE
+686 VKNQVQALE
-695 TERDGLQTRQAELS
+695 TERDGLQTRQAEFS
-709 NKLSSVKTDHGVN
+709 NKLSSVKTDHSVN
-722 RVREEEAAAR
+722 RVREEEAVAR

-744 GQIKQESEKLEES
+744 SQIKQESTKLEES
-757 RAKLVGLVDEA
+757 RLNLISLVGEA
-768 DRQRE
+768 DQLRD
-773 ERDELTSSRDLG
+773 ERDELTRSRDRG
-785 IEQLESARVASHSVR
+785 IEQLESARGASNSVR
-800 ENYHALKLEYQS
+800 DYYHTLKLEYQS

-817 QASET
+817 QACEN
-822 ARRRLLTQLEELDQR
+822 ARRRLLTQRGELDQR
-837 LQDIDKSLA
+837 LQDIDNSLS
-846 DNERPLPALKN
+846 DNERPLPTLKK

-864 ERKNVD
+864 ERKNID
-870 RELSSV
+870 GELSSV
-876 RDRMEVIDVEIAMQ
+876 RDRMEVIDGEIAMQ
-890 QAQRQDADVRIE
+890 QAKRQDADTRIE
-902 ETRRQ
+902 ETRRR
-907 LDDLRVDRESVV
+907 LEERRIDREGVV

-933 ITVEDALVGVAPDVT
+933 ITAEDALVAVAPEVT
-948 EEELVTALDLIGRRV
+948 EDELVAALELIGRRI

-973 IDEFE
+973 IEEFE
-978 EQSERKQ
+978 EKSERKQ
-985 YLDTQHADLEEALD
+985 YLDKQHVDLEEALD
-999 TLKSAI
+999 TLNAVI

-1014 RFKETF
+1014 RFKATY
-1020 DEVNGHLKIIFPK
+1020 DEVNGHLKTIFPK

-1049 LDTGIKLMARPP
+1049 LDTGITLMARPP

-1081 ALVFAIFH
+1081 ALVFAIFQ

>member
-84 FDNSDGRIG
+84 FDNSDARIG

-106 EVARDAQSN
+106 EVARDAQST

-136 FGPRSYSIIEQG
+136 FGSRSYSIIEQG
-148 MISQMVEAKPEEL
+148 MISQLVEAKPEEL

-179 ETENRIKHT
+179 ETENRIKRT

-217 KYRKF
+217 KYRQF
-222 KEEERGNSAALYT
+222 KEEERGTTAALYT
-235 IKLKALETDLAE
+235 IKLRALEAGLAVHEEKLSELELENE
-247 REKTLSQLDLQNE
+247 RNK
-260 SNRTEL
+260 TEL
-266 QRLDTALEKGRAE
+266 QSLDTSLEKARAE
-279 QSRTTDKFNDTQGK
+279 QSETTDKFNDTQGK

-309 FNRERIVQLGQDRK
+309 FNQERIAQLGQDRK
-323 GVVLRQSEALTQLEM
+323 GVVVRQAETTTQLEM
-338 DEVEIQSLQERVS
+338 DDTEILSLQEGVI

-358 AAEVEFERVS
+358 AVEVDFERVS
-368 SELTT
+368 LELSA
-373 NESSVTELQ
+373 NESSVIELQ
-382 RLWDE
+382 RSWDE
-387 FSVRANTNDAEIHV
+387 FSARASANDAEIHV
-401 QESQVEHLD
+401 QESRVEHLD
-410 QVLLRLRARRDEL
+410 QVLLRLRARRDQL
-423 GTHDPITGSTTSS
+423 DTDHPGSGSEASS
-436 LSDLAEQVEHV
+436 LRDLAEQVEHV
-447 QAMINALAA
+447 QGTVNALAA
-456 DFEACI
+456 DFETCI
-462 EALRLARDEVAE
+462 EALRLARDNVVE
-474 RERSLEEARNS
+474 RERSLEEARIS
-485 VQSMRHELASLSA
+485 VQAMRHELASLSA
-498 LQQAALGTEGT
+498 LQQATLGVEGT
-509 ETDAWIDGHG
+509 ETDAWLVGHG
-519 LSEAFRLRDG
+519 LSEALRIRDG
-529 LKVTSGWER
+529 LKVTAGWER
-538 AVEAVLG
+538 AVEVALG
-545 NDLMAVSVDDIT
+545 TDLMAVSVDDIT
-557 TFTDKVTDLK
+557 TFADKVTDLA
-567 GGEVTLYQASS
+567 GGELTLYQALSA
-578 DVDDRSIS
+578 DDHSVS
-586 TLRPLAAYVEDTDAT
+586 ELRPLVAYVEDVDAS

-607 GILAA
+607 GIFTA
-612 ESMEEALLARSGLQP
+612 ESMEEAVLARTKLRP

-646 RQADKS
+646 RQVDKS

-658 RSHALEVLERD
+658 RGHALEVLEQE
-669 VEDAEAG
+669 VEDAEAR
-676 LAERQEDLTL
+676 LAELQEDLTL

-695 TERDGLQTRQAELS
+695 TERDGLQTRQAEFA

-722 RVREEEAAAR
+722 RVREEEAVAR

-744 GQIKQESEKLEES
+744 SQIRQESTKLEES
-757 RAKLVGLVDEA
+757 RFNLISLVAEA
-768 DRQRE
+768 DQLRD
-773 ERDELTSSRDLG
+773 ERDELTRSRDRG
-785 IEQLESARVASHSVR
+785 VEQLESARGASNSVR
-800 ENYHALKLEYQS
+800 DYYHTLKLEYQS

-817 QASET
+817 QACEN
-822 ARRRLLTQLEELDQR
+822 ARRRLLTQRGELDQR
-837 LQDIDKSLA
+837 LQDIDNSLL
-846 DNERPLPALKN
+846 DNERPLPTLKK

-864 ERKNVD
+864 ERKNSD
-870 RELSSV
+870 GELSSV
-876 RDRMEVIDVEIAMQ
+876 RDRMEVIDGEITMQ
-890 QAQRQDADVRIE
+890 QAKRQDADTRIE
-902 ETRRQ
+902 ETRRR
-907 LDDLRVDRESVV
+907 LEERRIDREGVV
-919 VKLANVRQQLDQTG
+919 VKLANIRQQLDQTG
-933 ITVEDALVGVAPDVT
+933 ITAEDALVAVAPEVT
-948 EEELVTALDLIGRRV
+948 EDELVAALELIGRRV

-973 IDEFE
+973 IEEFE

-985 YLDTQHADLEEALD
+985 YLDKQHADLEEALD
-999 TLKSAI
+999 TLNAAI

-1014 RFKETF
+1014 RFKATY
-1020 DEVNGHLKIIFPK
+1020 DEVNGHLKTIFPK

-1049 LDTGIKLMARPP
+1049 LDTGITLMARPP

-1067 VHLLSGGEKAMTAV
+1067 VHLLSGGEKAMTAI
-1081 ALVFAIFH
+1081 ALVFAIFQ

-1162 AAEMAVG
+1162 AAEMAAG